1 MSNKTKTNFIS
12 ASVKKVLSLSLLVT
26 GGVVM
31 SSMALALLL
40 QDTASSNN
48 EKVQVWGIQSRVQY
62 LTGMTLSWANSD
74 RVKFEYKEDTNALN
88 FNGAMNLHALV
99 IGSTN
104 QGATG
109 STVIGGNNN
118 IVKWNWQNAAII
130 GGNKNTV
137 TNTTTSII
145 AGATGSNI
153 TNVQDSA
160 IFSAE
165 GTIIGS
171 DNTTDTMFIVWGKGH
186 VARGR
191 NTNFIA
197 GSENIQTDQNAQ
209 NNVLIGKN
217 IRSNQSNIFVW
228 SNGNTELAPQK
239 GSAFYVNSTS
249 GFGLNTNNPQAALDI
264 ANGGLAFNKV
274 YQLSEI
280 SDVNV
285 AGVHTV
291 VQKDGKQGVCG
302 YNGSTWVPLTLNAE
316 REGLCTASTQSTPPK
331 HATSTISGAVQFSG
345 QPVVTNGTTLLHQVW
360 SGGMNNNHGGWLN
373 HPWTYKHTGPLDNGD
388 YRCGIGFHMGNPTPD
403 GMKNTDCK
411 ACSPITNQRD
421 WRSNGKNDD
430 CDFSC
435 KAGFKKVGRTCTAC
449 EVGTYTTDGTVANSC
464 ASCTNKPANAHYTT
478 NGINANACQWACDAG
493 YYNVGWACKKAIW
506 QKTDTYTCNV
516 AGGVWK
522 DDKIVT
528 TYHCALEENRGVS
541 VPEHICNH
549 WWAKPATTTVVKWDV
564 NCNPPQW
571 ETNWSCPTPNCNIS
585 RIAGKCG
592 GATEAVTCIQHK
604 RDRAWNSYETRTQS
618 QQKACTR
625 VCETALCGGANGVA
639 TKYQPT
645 ALCAA
650 GTASAVGGNA
660 SVWSW
665 TCTQLDGAK
674 NCSAT
679 RIPLQ
684 AGVCG
689 SAHNI
694 MHMSLAAGSA
704 NLCGY
709 GSVIGFNEN
718 AALYSNRWSWKC
730 RGDNWAHNQ
739 EVNCIAHK
747 PVPQAGRC
755 AQAANTCTVG
765 TLKDPVPIP
774 NGRKWSC
781 QGLYGGTTDTNCS
794 LCDPGYHNMGWVCK
808 KAVWQWT
815 DAYTCNTASGKW
827 KDDNVVT
834 TYHCALEENRA
845 IAAPEHICNHWRAKP
860 ATTTVVKWEAS
871 CNTPQWETNW
881 NCPTPNCNISRI
893 AGKCG
898 GVTEGV
904 TCTQHKKDRAGTIH
918 ETRTQVQQKAC
929 TRACETAACGSA
941 NGVATKYQPTA
952 LCAAGTASAVGGNA
966 SVRSWTC
973 TQLDGAKNCSANRLP
988 LQAGS
993 CGSSHN
999 INHSALNASSANL
1012 CNYGAVINFNENTA
1026 IYANRWSWKCRGDNG
1041 AYNQD
1046 ANCIA
1051 HKPAPQAGQCAQ
1063 ALNTCTVGTVKD
1075 ATNIA
1080 NGKRWSCEGL
1090 HGWSTDTTCS
1100 LCDNGYVYN
1109 SATNRC
1115 DPKCGA
1121 GYTLHNGVCVKWKCE
1136 SAPVP
1141 RPPVPRPPQSS
1152 AGRCVGTYSEGWKC
1166 YFIDYGN
1173 TKTDA
1178 SEFALD
1184 VNDNCLYASTEDLC
1198 RGITRFR
1205 RNDESI
1211 EQRRWAA
1218 AGHYEL
1224 VQWVWESF
1232 DEHSD
1237 WNPICNYYGFYHGAP
1252 SWANCKGAVTRE
1264 HFCYW
1269 WPNTEKKSCSSL
1281 TQTECGKQSW
1291 CTRTSWAS
1299 SSPVP
1304 PRPSPGTGKKIWW
1317 VKSADSEMPRGFM
1330 SLFSVSAWLSREWPQ
1345 WPRWSQWSQWAYW
1358 SQWPRWPQW
1367 PSEASEETEG
1377 PLGHESPK
1385 AHESPEAPEE
1395 MPEWPKVH
1403 TTQRYQLPPV
1413 PHRPQPLPPWLNKIA
1428 KCIDDKWNVHPDA
1441 YCANAGAK
1449 PVCDAEWACALP
1461 TVTWSHGCI
1470 NATTKDH
1477 TSQCRTDLSLNNAI
1491 SCNDAIEVKKYCLP
1505 MRRRDCAND
1514 EYWFNG
1520 GSEWVIDD
1528 IMTGGFEKTLKW
1540 DPYIRK
1546 YKSSLP
1552 GEDAFWYEIVGA
1564 CSRGEPKASASC
1576 KSISWKY
1583 DKYCSNL
1590 TDQWSCD
1597 MVNVY
1602 QKREDSSW
1610 PITIWIFKHSG
1621 QCSVSTYDFD
1631 NWEEQYDPVCP
1642 WIHQKSFKY
1651 MDSCEWG
1658 VRKEVVCQSKS
1669 SNAIL
1674 NDSECNESEKPDY
1687 NMICWWRSSKST
1699 PPTPPTPPASSSED
1713 TSWLY
1718 RATSY
1723 SWSIHCIEW
1732 SSMYIGVCNQNDWIF
1747 MGDSISVSKWIL
1759 WDHLG
1764 IYSPRPDK
1772 KIWIKDGFAYWDKDK
1787 TQPVEVWVYKL
1798 TQYWI
1803 SGDEVPYRYFTVS
1816 GGYGPWYQLWR
1827 GRIVETLK

>member
-62 LTGMTLSWANSD
+62 LTGMTLSWANGD
-74 RVKFEYKEDTNALN
+74 RIKFEYKEDANALN

-118 IVKWNWQNAAII
+118 VVKWNWQNAAII
-130 GGNKNTV
+130 GGSN
-137 TNTTTSII
+137 NTTNDTTSSII

-197 GSENIQTDQNAQ
+197 GSENITTDQNAQ

-217 IRSNQSNIFVW
+217 IHSNQSNIFVW
-228 SNGNTELAPQK
+228 SNGNTELTPQK

-291 VQKDGKQGVCG
+291 VQKDRKQGVCG

-345 QPVVTNGTTLLHQVW
+345 QPVITNGTTLLHQVW
-360 SGGMNNNHGGWLN
+360 SGGMNNNHGGWLT
-373 HPWTYKHTGPLDNGD
+373 HPWTYKHAGPLDNGD

-435 KAGFKKVGRTCTAC
+435 KARFKKVGRTCTAC

-493 YYNVGWACKKAIW
+493 YHNVGWACKKAIW

-571 ETNWSCPTPNCNIS
+571 ETNWNCPTPNCNIS

-625 VCETALCGGANGVA
+625 TCETALCGGANGVA

-704 NLCGY
+704 SLCGY

-739 EVNCIAHK
+739 EVNCVAHK

-794 LCDPGYHNMGWVCK
+794 LCNPGYHNMGWVCK

-815 DAYTCNTASGKW
+815 DAYTCNTASGRW
-827 KDDNVVT
+827 KDDKVVT
-834 TYHCALEENRA
+834 TYHCGLEENRA

-871 CNTPQWETNW
+871 CNTPEWDTNW
-881 NCPTPNCNISRI
+881 DCPTPNCNISRI

-952 LCAAGTASAVGGNA
+952 LCAAGTASAVGGNP
-966 SVRSWTC
+966 SIWSWTC
-973 TQLDGAKNCSANRLP
+973 AQLDGAKNCSATKIP

-999 INHSALNASSANL
+999 INHNGLNAGSANL
-1012 CNYGAVINFNENTA
+1012 CNYGSVIGFNENSALYT
-1026 IYANRWSWKCRGDNG
+1026 NRWSWKCRGDNG
-1041 AYNQD
+1041 AHNQD

-1051 HKPAPQAGQCAQ
+1051 HKPAPQAGRCAQ

-1075 ATNIA
+1075 QRSIA
-1080 NGKRWSCEGL
+1080 NGKRWSCQGL
-1090 HGWSTDTTCS
+1090 HGGSTDTTCS
-1100 LCDNGYVYN
+1100 LCDNGYTYD
-1109 SATNRC
+1109 SILDSCRPRC
-1115 DPKCGA
+1115 SA
-1121 GYTLHNGVCVKWKCE
+1121 GYSFHNGVCVKWKCE
-1136 SAPVP
+1136 NI
-1141 RPPVPRPPQSS
+1141 PPVTTP
-1152 AGRCVGTYSEGWKC
+1152 GRCVGSAIGVCT
-1166 YFIDYGN
+1166 
-1173 TKTDA
+1173 
-1178 SEFALD
+1178 
-1184 VNDNCLYASTEDLC
+1184 
-1198 RGITRFR
+1198 
-1205 RNDESI
+1205 
-1211 EQRRWAA
+1211 
-1218 AGHYEL
+1218 
-1224 VQWVWESF
+1224 
-1232 DEHSD
+1232 DEHGHNSSQRANSLKCNNKATEAD
-1237 WNPICNYYGFYHGAP
+1237 CYRPVYIQRIGFRIVTPGWHGRTMPPAHGGTSLGEDHFASNPWVNNPSYSSYWERDSSIGDVDIINSYGTRIGFKCTSPTSIGGIPFCHIIRYTELAWGSWDPYWEWNFSVEPACFWQ
-1252 SWANCKGAVTRE
+1252 SWS
-1264 HFCYW
+1264 
-1269 WPNTEKKSCSSL
+1269 SCSSL
-1281 TQTECGKQSW
+1281 NQTECGKQSW
-1291 CTRTSWAS
+1291 CTRTSWSSSSSLPPRPRRPWRPLPPPSSSLPQS
-1299 SSPVP
+1299 SSPT
-1304 PRPSPGTGKKIWW
+1304 R
-1317 VKSADSEMPRGFM
+1317 A
-1330 SLFSVSAWLSREWPQ
+1330 
-1345 WPRWSQWSQWAYW
+1345 
-1358 SQWPRWPQW
+1358 
-1367 PSEASEETEG
+1367 
-1377 PLGHESPK
+1377 
-1385 AHESPEAPEE
+1385 
-1395 MPEWPKVH
+1395 
-1403 TTQRYQLPPV
+1403 
-1413 PHRPQPLPPWLNKIA
+1413 A
-1428 KCIDDKWNVHPDA
+1428 KCIDEEWNTRPESYCASSGAKPLCDERWECHERIKPGTHWCRNSKTQDHQSLCTTVTNQASCDDSYEVSIGYPWGDPTYPSRYPDA
-1441 YCANAGAK
+1441 YRNTVLGPNLVSKYFAENKIVPYAPLGYSMGYIWWTNGTSMFWYSKIGPCEWWEKEKVVVCKNTSGTILPDQNCISPK
-1449 PVCDAEWACALP
+1449 PQEDDVCDP
-1461 TVTWSHGCI
+1461 IVPPSSTVPPLNGQCKTYAWS
-1470 NATTKDH
+1470 H
-1477 TSQCRTDLSLNNAI
+1477 TSQPATSK
-1491 SCNDAIEVKKYCLP
+1491 VTGCLAGDYEDIP
-1505 MRRRDCAND
+1505 DDSAWKWRCKGK
-1514 EYWFNG
+1514 NG
-1520 GSEWVIDD
+1520 GLVAYCSA
-1528 IMTGGFEKTLKW
+1528 TKQSA
-1540 DPYIRK
+1540 
-1546 YKSSLP
+1546 SSGCTP
-1552 GEDAFWYEIVGA
+1552 WTTQKCWYDSGEDPCHFTQTCRPNRTRGA
-1564 CSRGEPKASASC
+1564 CRNPH
-1576 KSISWKY
+1576 SWNHDMTCNY
-1583 DKYCSNL
+1583 RWESVYCGPAAVVDA
-1590 TDQWSCD
+1590 TTRDTCECFDWKTFQW
-1597 MVNVY
+1597 
-1602 QKREDSSW
+1602 
-1610 PITIWIFKHSG
+1610 
-1621 QCSVSTYDFD
+1621 
-1631 NWEEQYDPVCP
+1631 
-1642 WIHQKSFKY
+1642 
-1651 MDSCEWG
+1651 
-1658 VRKEVVCQSKS
+1658 
-1669 SNAIL
+1669 AL
-1674 NDSECNESEKPDY
+1674 
-1687 NMICWWRSSKST
+1687 
-1699 PPTPPTPPASSSED
+1699 
-1713 TSWLY
+1713 
-1718 RATSY
+1718 
-1723 SWSIHCIEW
+1723 
-1732 SSMYIGVCNQNDWIF
+1732 
-1747 MGDSISVSKWIL
+1747 
-1759 WDHLG
+1759 
-1764 IYSPRPDK
+1764 
-1772 KIWIKDGFAYWDKDK
+1772 
-1787 TQPVEVWVYKL
+1787 
-1798 TQYWI
+1798 
-1803 SGDEVPYRYFTVS
+1803 
-1816 GGYGPWYQLWR
+1816 PWYPWNKDAGLELVRRFNLWE
-1827 GRIVETLK
+1827 GKSDPCE

>member
-12 ASVKKVLSLSLLVT
+12 ASVKKVLSLSLFVT

-48 EKVQVWGIQSRVQY
+48 ENVQVWGIQSRVQY

-74 RVKFEYKEDTNALN
+74 RIKFEYKEDTNALN

-104 QGATG
+104 EGATG

-118 IVKWNWQNAAII
+118 VVKWNWQNAAII

-137 TNTTTSII
+137 TDTTTSII

-197 GSENIQTDQNAQ
+197 GSENIKTDQNAQ

-228 SNGNTELAPQK
+228 SNGNTELTPQK

-345 QPVVTNGTTLLHQVW
+345 QPAITNGTTLLAQVW

-493 YYNVGWACKKAIW
+493 YHNVGWACKKAIW
-506 QKTDTYTCNV
+506 QKTDTYTCNA
-516 AGGVWK
+516 AGGIWK

-541 VPEHICNH
+541 VPEHICSH
-549 WWAKPATTTVVKWDV
+549 WGAKPATTTVVKWDV
-564 NCNPPQW
+564 NCNTPER
-571 ETNWSCPTPNCNIS
+571 ETIWNCPNPSCNTS

-592 GATEAVTCIQHK
+592 GVTEAVTCTQHK

-625 VCETALCGGANGVA
+625 TCETAACGAGNGIA

-665 TCTQLDGAK
+665 TCAQLDGTK

-679 RIPLQ
+679 KI
-684 AGVCG
+684 
-689 SAHNI
+689 
-694 MHMSLAAGSA
+694 
-704 NLCGY
+704 
-709 GSVIGFNEN
+709 
-718 AALYSNRWSWKC
+718 
-730 RGDNWAHNQ
+730 
-739 EVNCIAHK
+739 
-747 PVPQAGRC
+747 
-755 AQAANTCTVG
+755 
-765 TLKDPVPIP
+765 
-774 NGRKWSC
+774 
-781 QGLYGGTTDTNCS
+781 
-794 LCDPGYHNMGWVCK
+794 
-808 KAVWQWT
+808 
-815 DAYTCNTASGKW
+815 
-827 KDDNVVT
+827 
-834 TYHCALEENRA
+834 
-845 IAAPEHICNHWRAKP
+845 
-860 ATTTVVKWEAS
+860 
-871 CNTPQWETNW
+871 
-881 NCPTPNCNISRI
+881 
-893 AGKCG
+893 
-898 GVTEGV
+898 
-904 TCTQHKKDRAGTIH
+904 
-918 ETRTQVQQKAC
+918 
-929 TRACETAACGSA
+929 
-941 NGVATKYQPTA
+941 
-952 LCAAGTASAVGGNA
+952 
-966 SVRSWTC
+966 
-973 TQLDGAKNCSANRLP
+973 P

-999 INHSALNASSANL
+999 INHNTLNAGSANL
-1012 CNYGAVINFNENTA
+1012 CNYGTVISFNENTA
-1026 IYANRWSWKCRGDNG
+1026 VFPNRWSWKCRGDDG
-1041 AYNQD
+1041 AHNQD
-1046 ANCIA
+1046 VNCIA

-1121 GYTLHNGVCVKWKCE
+1121 GYTLHNGYCVKWKCE
-1136 SAPVP
+1136 TTP
-1141 RPPVPRPPQSS
+1141 
-1152 AGRCVGTYSEGWKC
+1152 AG
-1166 YFIDYGN
+1166 
-1173 TKTDA
+1173 TKTA
-1178 SEFALD
+1178 
-1184 VNDNCLYASTEDLC
+1184 
-1198 RGITRFR
+1198 
-1205 RNDESI
+1205 
-1211 EQRRWAA
+1211 
-1218 AGHYEL
+1218 
-1224 VQWVWESF
+1224 
-1232 DEHSD
+1232 
-1237 WNPICNYYGFYHGAP
+1237 
-1252 SWANCKGAVTRE
+1252 
-1264 HFCYW
+1264 
-1269 WPNTEKKSCSSL
+1269 
-1281 TQTECGKQSW
+1281 
-1291 CTRTSWAS
+1291 
-1299 SSPVP
+1299 
-1304 PRPSPGTGKKIWW
+1304 
-1317 VKSADSEMPRGFM
+1317 
-1330 SLFSVSAWLSREWPQ
+1330 
-1345 WPRWSQWSQWAYW
+1345 
-1358 SQWPRWPQW
+1358 
-1367 PSEASEETEG
+1367 
-1377 PLGHESPK
+1377 
-1385 AHESPEAPEE
+1385 
-1395 MPEWPKVH
+1395 
-1403 TTQRYQLPPV
+1403 
-1413 PHRPQPLPPWLNKIA
+1413 
-1428 KCIDDKWNVHPDA
+1428 CIDEQWHTRPDA
-1441 YCANAGAK
+1441 DCANAGAK
-1449 PVCDAEWACALP
+1449 PNCTEWKCEMRNQIIRHQCNGTYRENRGFWRWFWERKSCSRFTREIDCKDPSLRSSSCSWDPIMANKNTAICRDLWGNELPDSNCVSPKPSCATPVNGQCKTHAWTHESQPATSTANGCLAGDYLDDADTNTYWQWKCKGRDWGSEEICKSTRWADGVCWDYSYTCKVW
-1461 TVTWSHGCI
+1461 TVTRMNSSTTQTGRTNGKKEWSSGYDI
-1470 NATTKDH
+1470 W
-1477 TSQCRTDLSLNNAI
+1477 
-1491 SCNDAIEVKKYCLP
+1491 
-1505 MRRRDCAND
+1505 DC
-1514 EYWFNG
+1514 EGIWWG
-1520 GSEWVIDD
+1520 
-1528 IMTGGFEKTLKW
+1528 KT
-1540 DPYIRK
+1540 
-1546 YKSSLP
+1546 
-1552 GEDAFWYEIVGA
+1552 A
-1564 CSRGEPKASASC
+1564 
-1576 KSISWKY
+1576 
-1583 DKYCSNL
+1583 
-1590 TDQWSCD
+1590 
-1597 MVNVY
+1597 
-1602 QKREDSSW
+1602 
-1610 PITIWIFKHSG
+1610 
-1621 QCSVSTYDFD
+1621 
-1631 NWEEQYDPVCP
+1631 
-1642 WIHQKSFKY
+1642 
-1651 MDSCEWG
+1651 
-1658 VRKEVVCQSKS
+1658 
-1669 SNAIL
+1669 
-1674 NDSECNESEKPDY
+1674 ECNEPRQYCSESQ
-1687 NMICWWRSSKST
+1687 C
-1699 PPTPPTPPASSSED
+1699 
-1713 TSWLY
+1713 
-1718 RATSY
+1718 
-1723 SWSIHCIEW
+1723 
-1732 SSMYIGVCNQNDWIF
+1732 
-1747 MGDSISVSKWIL
+1747 
-1759 WDHLG
+1759 
-1764 IYSPRPDK
+1764 
-1772 KIWIKDGFAYWDKDK
+1772 
-1787 TQPVEVWVYKL
+1787 
-1798 TQYWI
+1798 
-1803 SGDEVPYRYFTVS
+1803 
-1816 GGYGPWYQLWR
+1816 
-1827 GRIVETLK
+1827 

>member
-1 MSNKTKTNFIS
+1 M
-12 ASVKKVLSLSLLVT
+12 
-26 GGVVM
+26 
-31 SSMALALLL
+31 
-40 QDTASSNN
+40 
-48 EKVQVWGIQSRVQY
+48 
-62 LTGMTLSWANSD
+62 
-74 RVKFEYKEDTNALN
+74 
-88 FNGAMNLHALV
+88 
-99 IGSTN
+99 
-104 QGATG
+104 
-109 STVIGGNNN
+109 
-118 IVKWNWQNAAII
+118 
-130 GGNKNTV
+130 
-137 TNTTTSII
+137 
-145 AGATGSNI
+145 
-153 TNVQDSA
+153 
-160 IFSAE
+160 
-165 GTIIGS
+165 
-171 DNTTDTMFIVWGKGH
+171 
-186 VARGR
+186 
-191 NTNFIA
+191 
-197 GSENIQTDQNAQ
+197 
-209 NNVLIGKN
+209 
-217 IRSNQSNIFVW
+217 
-228 SNGNTELAPQK
+228 
-239 GSAFYVNSTS
+239 
-249 GFGLNTNNPQAALDI
+249 
-264 ANGGLAFNKV
+264 
-274 YQLSEI
+274 
-280 SDVNV
+280 NV

-345 QPVVTNGTTLLHQVW
+345 QPVITNGTTLLHQVW
-360 SGGMNNNHGGWLN
+360 SGGMNNNHGGWLT

-493 YYNVGWACKKAIW
+493 YHNVGWACKKAVW

-516 AGGVWK
+516 AGGKWK

-549 WWAKPATTTVVKWDV
+549 WGAKPATTTVVKWDI

-571 ETNWSCPTPNCNIS
+571 ETNWNCPTPNCNIS

-834 TYHCALEENRA
+834 TYHCGLEENKA

-918 ETRTQVQQKAC
+918 ETRTQIQQKAC
-929 TRACETAACGSA
+929 TRGCETAACGSA
-941 NGVATKYQPTA
+941 NGIATKYQPTA
-952 LCAAGTASAVGGNA
+952 LCAAGTASAVGGNP
-966 SVRSWTC
+966 SIWSWTC
-973 TQLDGAKNCSANRLP
+973 AQLDGAKNCSATKIP

-999 INHSALNASSANL
+999 INHNALNAGSANL
-1012 CNYGAVINFNENTA
+1012 CNYGSVISFNENGALYT
-1026 IYANRWSWKCRGDNG
+1026 NRWSWKCRGDSG
-1041 AYNQD
+1041 AHNQD

-1051 HKPAPQAGQCAQ
+1051 HKPAPQAGRCAQ

-1075 ATNIA
+1075 QRSIA
-1080 NGKRWSCEGL
+1080 NGKRWSCQGL
-1090 HGWSTDTTCS
+1090 HGGSTDTTCS
-1100 LCDNGYVYN
+1100 LCDNGYIYDSV
-1109 SATNRC
+1109 SDSC
-1115 DPKCGA
+1115 KPKCGA
-1121 GYTLHNGVCVKWKCE
+1121 GYTLQDGICVKWDC
-1136 SAPVP
+1136 
-1141 RPPVPRPPQSS
+1141 RTTPPSTGP
-1152 AGRCVGTYSEGWKC
+1152 GRCENKSNYKYIEREGYRFIEAELGRVSGQVACDTIEKEGYDPEEAIMLRVPCPEIWYWSYYGIWWNEWHFTWGFDTWNGKMLVKGLSGIESDFLYNWVYGPVNSE
-1166 YFIDYGN
+1166 Y
-1173 TKTDA
+1173 
-1178 SEFALD
+1178 
-1184 VNDNCLYASTEDLC
+1184 DLVDQYLNSQYTWNAY
-1198 RGITRFR
+1198 RGIVL
-1205 RNDESI
+1205 NGDPI
-1211 EQRRWAA
+1211 D
-1218 AGHYEL
+1218 AGFCQNL
-1224 VQWVWESF
+1224 KWDLRKSGI
-1232 DEHSD
+1232 
-1237 WNPICNYYGFYHGAP
+1237 PIFSTVIGSRMCQ
-1252 SWANCKGAVTRE
+1252 ANTDCAGKNQTQCTNLSQICK
-1264 HFCYW
+1264 W
-1269 WPNTEKKSCSSL
+1269 
-1281 TQTECGKQSW
+1281 
-1291 CTRTSWAS
+1291 
-1299 SSPVP
+1299 
-1304 PRPSPGTGKKIWW
+1304 RPSVTIPGRIKTI
-1317 VKSADSEMPRGFM
+1317 
-1330 SLFSVSAWLSREWPQ
+1330 
-1345 WPRWSQWSQWAYW
+1345 
-1358 SQWPRWPQW
+1358 
-1367 PSEASEETEG
+1367 
-1377 PLGHESPK
+1377 
-1385 AHESPEAPEE
+1385 
-1395 MPEWPKVH
+1395 
-1403 TTQRYQLPPV
+1403 
-1413 PHRPQPLPPWLNKIA
+1413 
-1428 KCIDDKWNVHPDA
+1428 CIDEQWNTRPDA
-1441 YCANAGAK
+1441 YCANAEAK
-1449 PVCDAEWACALP
+1449 SCTPPKVNGLCKTYAWTHASQPATNTANGCVAGDYEDIPDDSNNRKWKCNGKNGGTEDICSVGKLTCNSDEEASTIEQVWNTNQCRILSTPKCMKKSITVNYTGNGCWDCPFGNYREGVYRWYRYYCKDLDAKVMCWRRPKGWHRGHFSSTPSKITDLE
-1461 TVTWSHGCI
+1461 WSH
-1470 NATTKDH
+1470 TQH
-1477 TSQCRTDLSLNNAI
+1477 
-1491 SCNDAIEVKKYCLP
+1491 Y
-1505 MRRRDCAND
+1505 
-1514 EYWFNG
+1514 
-1520 GSEWVIDD
+1520 
-1528 IMTGGFEKTLKW
+1528 
-1540 DPYIRK
+1540 
-1546 YKSSLP
+1546 
-1552 GEDAFWYEIVGA
+1552 
-1564 CSRGEPKASASC
+1564 
-1576 KSISWKY
+1576 
-1583 DKYCSNL
+1583 NL
-1590 TDQWSCD
+1590 
-1597 MVNVY
+1597 
-1602 QKREDSSW
+1602 E
-1610 PITIWIFKHSG
+1610 IFKQ
-1621 QCSVSTYDFD
+1621 QC
-1631 NWEEQYDPVCP
+1631 
-1642 WIHQKSFKY
+1642 
-1651 MDSCEWG
+1651 
-1658 VRKEVVCQSKS
+1658 
-1669 SNAIL
+1669 
-1674 NDSECNESEKPDY
+1674 
-1687 NMICWWRSSKST
+1687 
-1699 PPTPPTPPASSSED
+1699 
-1713 TSWLY
+1713 
-1718 RATSY
+1718 
-1723 SWSIHCIEW
+1723 
-1732 SSMYIGVCNQNDWIF
+1732 
-1747 MGDSISVSKWIL
+1747 
-1759 WDHLG
+1759 
-1764 IYSPRPDK
+1764 K
-1772 KIWIKDGFAYWDKDK
+1772 K
-1787 TQPVEVWVYKL
+1787 V
-1798 TQYWI
+1798 
-1803 SGDEVPYRYFTVS
+1803 
-1816 GGYGPWYQLWR
+1816 
-1827 GRIVETLK
+1827 

>member
-48 EKVQVWGIQSRVQY
+48 ENVQVWGIQSRVQY
-62 LTGMTLSWANSD
+62 LTGMTLSWSNSD
-74 RVKFEYKEDTNALN
+74 RIKFEYKEDTNALN

-197 GSENIQTDQNAQ
+197 GSENIKTDQNAQ

-228 SNGNTELAPQK
+228 SNGNTELTPQK

-345 QPVVTNGTTLLHQVW
+345 QPVITNGTTLLHQVW

-373 HPWTYKHTGPLDNGD
+373 YPWTYKHTGPLDNGD

-478 NGINANACQWACDAG
+478 NGISANACQWACDAG
-493 YYNVGWACKKAIW
+493 YHNVGWACKKAIW

-516 AGGVWK
+516 AGGKWK

-528 TYHCALEENRGVS
+528 TYHCALEENGGVS

-549 WWAKPATTTVVKWDV
+549 WGAKPATTTVVKWDV
-564 NCNPPQW
+564 NCNTPER
-571 ETNWSCPTPNCNIS
+571 ETTWNCPNPSCNTS

-592 GATEAVTCIQHK
+592 GATEAVTCTQHK

-650 GTASAVGGNA
+650 GTASAVGGNP

-684 AGVCG
+684 AG
-689 SAHNI
+689 
-694 MHMSLAAGSA
+694 
-704 NLCGY
+704 
-709 GSVIGFNEN
+709 
-718 AALYSNRWSWKC
+718 
-730 RGDNWAHNQ
+730 
-739 EVNCIAHK
+739 
-747 PVPQAGRC
+747 
-755 AQAANTCTVG
+755 
-765 TLKDPVPIP
+765 
-774 NGRKWSC
+774 
-781 QGLYGGTTDTNCS
+781 
-794 LCDPGYHNMGWVCK
+794 
-808 KAVWQWT
+808 
-815 DAYTCNTASGKW
+815 
-827 KDDNVVT
+827 
-834 TYHCALEENRA
+834 
-845 IAAPEHICNHWRAKP
+845 
-860 ATTTVVKWEAS
+860 
-871 CNTPQWETNW
+871 
-881 NCPTPNCNISRI
+881 
-893 AGKCG
+893 
-898 GVTEGV
+898 
-904 TCTQHKKDRAGTIH
+904 
-918 ETRTQVQQKAC
+918 
-929 TRACETAACGSA
+929 
-941 NGVATKYQPTA
+941 
-952 LCAAGTASAVGGNA
+952 
-966 SVRSWTC
+966 
-973 TQLDGAKNCSANRLP
+973 
-988 LQAGS
+988 S
-993 CGSSHN
+993 CGASHN
-999 INHSALNASSANL
+999 INHNALNAGSANL
-1012 CNYGAVINFNENTA
+1012 CNYGSVISFNENGALYT
-1026 IYANRWSWKCRGDNG
+1026 NRWSWKCRGDNG
-1041 AYNQD
+1041 AHNQD

-1075 ATNIA
+1075 QRNIA
-1080 NGKRWSCEGL
+1080 HGKRWSCEGL
-1090 HGWSTDTTCS
+1090 HGGSTDTTCS
-1100 LCDNGYVYN
+1100 LCDNGYIYDSV
-1109 SATNRC
+1109 SDSC
-1115 DPKCGA
+1115 KPKCGA
-1121 GYTLHNGVCVKWKCE
+1121 GYTLHNWICVKWKCE
-1136 SAPVP
+1136 TTPA
-1141 RPPVPRPPQSS
+1141 SS
-1152 AGRCVGTYSEGWKC
+1152 TPWRCEGSYSEGGKC
-1166 YFIDYGN
+1166 YFMDYGK
-1173 TKTDA
+1173 TKTEP
-1178 SEFALD
+1178 SEFTLD
-1184 VNDNCLYASTEDLC
+1184 VEDNCLYASTEDLC
-1198 RGITRFR
+1198 RSVIRFR

-1211 EQRRWAA
+1211 EQRRWSAG
-1218 AGHYEL
+1218 GHYRL
-1224 VQWVWESF
+1224 VKWFQTPF
-1232 DEHSD
+1232 DEHYGWD
-1237 WNPICNYYGFYHGAP
+1237 PICNYYGFYHDAP
-1252 SWANCKGAVTRE
+1252 VWANCKGTVIQE
-1264 HFCYW
+1264 PFCYW
-1269 WPNTEKKSCSSL
+1269 WPNTEQKSCSSL
-1281 TQTECGKQSW
+1281 NQTECGSKSW
-1291 CTRTSWAS
+1291 CYRRNW
-1299 SSPVP
+1299 
-1304 PRPSPGTGKKIWW
+1304 
-1317 VKSADSEMPRGFM
+1317 
-1330 SLFSVSAWLSREWPQ
+1330 
-1345 WPRWSQWSQWAYW
+1345 
-1358 SQWPRWPQW
+1358 
-1367 PSEASEETEG
+1367 
-1377 PLGHESPK
+1377 
-1385 AHESPEAPEE
+1385 
-1395 MPEWPKVH
+1395 
-1403 TTQRYQLPPV
+1403 TTTPAATKTV
-1413 PHRPQPLPPWLNKIA
+1413 
-1428 KCIDDKWNVHPDA
+1428 CIDEQWHTRPDA
-1441 YCANAGAK
+1441 DCANAGARPSCTQWKCENRIGEVWGECKRAKWWFFGGLHCEFKGSKNSCQSDSSCRWDPIIGNKNTAVCRGLWGNELPDSDCISPK
-1449 PVCDAEWACALP
+1449 PSCATPVNGQCKTHAWTHASQPATSTANGCLAGEYLDDADTNTYWQWKCKGRDWGSEEICKATRWVDWECWDNIFSCKIWSPIDHRREEVGAWDYCDRSRHRFGDIEH
-1461 TVTWSHGCI
+1461 TWTCQWVGGGYSPSCSFLEHP
-1470 NATTKDH
+1470 NH
-1477 TSQCRTDLSLNNAI
+1477 WPSQC
-1491 SCNDAIEVKKYCLP
+1491 
-1505 MRRRDCAND
+1505 
-1514 EYWFNG
+1514 
-1520 GSEWVIDD
+1520 
-1528 IMTGGFEKTLKW
+1528 
-1540 DPYIRK
+1540 
-1546 YKSSLP
+1546 
-1552 GEDAFWYEIVGA
+1552 
-1564 CSRGEPKASASC
+1564 
-1576 KSISWKY
+1576 
-1583 DKYCSNL
+1583 
-1590 TDQWSCD
+1590 
-1597 MVNVY
+1597 
-1602 QKREDSSW
+1602 
-1610 PITIWIFKHSG
+1610 
-1621 QCSVSTYDFD
+1621 
-1631 NWEEQYDPVCP
+1631 
-1642 WIHQKSFKY
+1642 
-1651 MDSCEWG
+1651 
-1658 VRKEVVCQSKS
+1658 
-1669 SNAIL
+1669 
-1674 NDSECNESEKPDY
+1674 
-1687 NMICWWRSSKST
+1687 
-1699 PPTPPTPPASSSED
+1699 
-1713 TSWLY
+1713 
-1718 RATSY
+1718 
-1723 SWSIHCIEW
+1723 
-1732 SSMYIGVCNQNDWIF
+1732 
-1747 MGDSISVSKWIL
+1747 
-1759 WDHLG
+1759 
-1764 IYSPRPDK
+1764 
-1772 KIWIKDGFAYWDKDK
+1772 
-1787 TQPVEVWVYKL
+1787 
-1798 TQYWI
+1798 
-1803 SGDEVPYRYFTVS
+1803 
-1816 GGYGPWYQLWR
+1816 
-1827 GRIVETLK
+1827 

>member
-48 EKVQVWGIQSRVQY
+48 ENVQVWGIQSRVQY
-62 LTGMTLSWANSD
+62 LTGMTLSWSNSD
-74 RVKFEYKEDTNALN
+74 RIKFEYKEDTNALN

-197 GSENIQTDQNAQ
+197 GSENIKTDQNAQ

-228 SNGNTELAPQK
+228 SNGNTELTPQK

-291 VQKDGKQGVCG
+291 VQKDGKQGICG

-345 QPVVTNGTTLLHQVW
+345 QPVITNGTTLLHQVW

-373 HPWTYKHTGPLDNGD
+373 HPWIYKHTGPLDNGD

-435 KAGFKKVGRTCTAC
+435 KGGFKKVGRTCTTC

-493 YYNVGWACKKAIW
+493 YHNVGWACKKAIW

-549 WWAKPATTTVVKWDV
+549 WGAKPATTTVVKWDE

-571 ETNWSCPTPNCNIS
+571 ETTWDCPNPNCNTS

-592 GATEAVTCIQHK
+592 GVTESVTCTQYK
-604 RDRAWNSYETRTQS
+604 KDRAGNIHERRTQS

-625 VCETALCGGANGVA
+625 ACETAACGAGNGIA

-765 TLKDPVPIP
+765 TLKDPVPMP

-827 KDDNVVT
+827 KDDKVVT
-834 TYHCALEENRA
+834 TYHCGLEENSA

-860 ATTTVVKWEAS
+860 TTTTVVKWEAS

-881 NCPTPNCNISRI
+881 NCPNPNCNISRI

-898 GVTEGV
+898 GATEGV

-918 ETRTQVQQKAC
+918 ETRAQVQQKAC

-952 LCAAGTASAVGGNA
+952 LCAAGTASAVGGNP
-966 SVRSWTC
+966 SIWSWTC
-973 TQLDGAKNCSANRLP
+973 AQLDGAKNCSATKIP

-999 INHSALNASSANL
+999 INHNALNAGSANL
-1012 CNYGAVINFNENTA
+1012 CNYGSVISFNENGALYT
-1026 IYANRWSWKCRGDNG
+1026 NRWSWKCRGDNG
-1041 AYNQD
+1041 AHNQD

-1051 HKPAPQAGQCAQ
+1051 HKPAPQAGRCAQ
-1063 ALNTCTVGTVKD
+1063 TLNTCMVGTVKD
-1075 ATNIA
+1075 QRNVA
-1080 NGKRWSCEGL
+1080 NGKRWSCQGL
-1090 HGWSTDTTCS
+1090 HGGSTDTTCS
-1100 LCDNGYVYN
+1100 LCDNGYIYDSV
-1109 SATNRC
+1109 SDSC
-1115 DPKCGA
+1115 KPKCGA
-1121 GYTLHNGVCVKWKCE
+1121 GFTSHNGICVKWKCE
-1136 SAPVP
+1136 TTPA
-1141 RPPVPRPPQSS
+1141 SS
-1152 AGRCVGTYSEGWKC
+1152 TPGRCEGNYRTPSYCTSNLEAYGGSTSCYGASEGYCNRMCRDKNWVTWVC
-1166 YFIDYGN
+1166 PRRSVGPREVMPSY
-1173 TKTDA
+1173 DA
-1178 SEFALD
+1178 SS
-1184 VNDNCLYASTEDLC
+1184 VKMLC
-1198 RGITRFR
+1198 SWVIG
-1205 RNDESI
+1205 
-1211 EQRRWAA
+1211 EQR
-1218 AGHYEL
+1218 
-1224 VQWVWESF
+1224 
-1232 DEHSD
+1232 
-1237 WNPICNYYGFYHGAP
+1237 
-1252 SWANCKGAVTRE
+1252 
-1264 HFCYW
+1264 
-1269 WPNTEKKSCSSL
+1269 SCSSL
-1281 TQTECGKQSW
+1281 NQTQCGSESW
-1291 CTRTSWAS
+1291 CHRTPWTTTPATIKTVCEEEWKWVVSDWRCGSLQKMSCTGEWKCEMISSKWVCQDANLPIWRTSGSPDSCNNNKSEVSCNRDPDCTWWDLPWEKNVPVCKDSAGNDLPASACTGTKTCLNPVNGQCKTYAWSHTSQPATATANGCLAGDYEDIPDDANNWKWKCKGENGGTEDICSVGKLTCNSDEEASTIEQVWNTNQCRILSTPKCVKKSITVNFTGRGCSACPFGNYREAFYRTLNYYCKDFNKKVKCWRKSRGPKNNRWS
-1299 SSPVP
+1299 SSPSKMVDLEW
-1304 PRPSPGTGKKIWW
+1304 SYTQQYDIETFKNQCKKI
-1317 VKSADSEMPRGFM
+1317 
-1330 SLFSVSAWLSREWPQ
+1330 
-1345 WPRWSQWSQWAYW
+1345 
-1358 SQWPRWPQW
+1358 
-1367 PSEASEETEG
+1367 
-1377 PLGHESPK
+1377 
-1385 AHESPEAPEE
+1385 
-1395 MPEWPKVH
+1395 
-1403 TTQRYQLPPV
+1403 
-1413 PHRPQPLPPWLNKIA
+1413 
-1428 KCIDDKWNVHPDA
+1428 
-1441 YCANAGAK
+1441 
-1449 PVCDAEWACALP
+1449 
-1461 TVTWSHGCI
+1461 
-1470 NATTKDH
+1470 
-1477 TSQCRTDLSLNNAI
+1477 
-1491 SCNDAIEVKKYCLP
+1491 
-1505 MRRRDCAND
+1505 
-1514 EYWFNG
+1514 
-1520 GSEWVIDD
+1520 
-1528 IMTGGFEKTLKW
+1528 
-1540 DPYIRK
+1540 
-1546 YKSSLP
+1546 
-1552 GEDAFWYEIVGA
+1552 
-1564 CSRGEPKASASC
+1564 
-1576 KSISWKY
+1576 
-1583 DKYCSNL
+1583 
-1590 TDQWSCD
+1590 
-1597 MVNVY
+1597 
-1602 QKREDSSW
+1602 
-1610 PITIWIFKHSG
+1610 
-1621 QCSVSTYDFD
+1621 
-1631 NWEEQYDPVCP
+1631 
-1642 WIHQKSFKY
+1642 
-1651 MDSCEWG
+1651 
-1658 VRKEVVCQSKS
+1658 
-1669 SNAIL
+1669 
-1674 NDSECNESEKPDY
+1674 
-1687 NMICWWRSSKST
+1687 
-1699 PPTPPTPPASSSED
+1699 
-1713 TSWLY
+1713 
-1718 RATSY
+1718 
-1723 SWSIHCIEW
+1723 
-1732 SSMYIGVCNQNDWIF
+1732 
-1747 MGDSISVSKWIL
+1747 
-1759 WDHLG
+1759 
-1764 IYSPRPDK
+1764 
-1772 KIWIKDGFAYWDKDK
+1772 
-1787 TQPVEVWVYKL
+1787 
-1798 TQYWI
+1798 
-1803 SGDEVPYRYFTVS
+1803 
-1816 GGYGPWYQLWR
+1816 
-1827 GRIVETLK
+1827 

>member
-74 RVKFEYKEDTNALN
+74 RIKFEYKEDTNALN

-137 TNTTTSII
+137 TDTTTSII
-145 AGATGSNI
+145 AGATGSSI

-186 VARGR
+186 VARGT

-197 GSENIQTDQNAQ
+197 GSEKIITDQNAQ

-228 SNGNTELAPQK
+228 SNGDTELTPQK
-239 GSAFYVNSTS
+239 GSAFYVNSTA

-264 ANGGLAFNKV
+264 ASGGLAFNKV

-280 SDVNV
+280 SDVNI

-360 SGGMNNNHGGWLN
+360 SGGMNNNRGGWLT

-449 EVGTYTTDGTVANSC
+449 EVGTYTTDGTLANSC

-478 NGINANACQWACDAG
+478 NGINATACQWACDAG
-493 YYNVGWACKKAIW
+493 YHNVGWACKKAIW

-516 AGGVWK
+516 AGGKWK

-549 WWAKPATTTVVKWDV
+549 WGAKPATTTVVKWDV
-564 NCNPPQW
+564 NCNTPER
-571 ETNWSCPTPNCNIS
+571 ETTWNCPNPSCNTS

-592 GATEAVTCIQHK
+592 GVTEAVTCTQHK

-625 VCETALCGGANGVA
+625 ACETAACGAANGVA

-660 SVWSW
+660 SIWSW
-665 TCTQLDGAK
+665 TCAQLDGTK

-679 RIPLQ
+679 KI
-684 AGVCG
+684 
-689 SAHNI
+689 
-694 MHMSLAAGSA
+694 
-704 NLCGY
+704 
-709 GSVIGFNEN
+709 
-718 AALYSNRWSWKC
+718 
-730 RGDNWAHNQ
+730 
-739 EVNCIAHK
+739 
-747 PVPQAGRC
+747 
-755 AQAANTCTVG
+755 
-765 TLKDPVPIP
+765 
-774 NGRKWSC
+774 
-781 QGLYGGTTDTNCS
+781 
-794 LCDPGYHNMGWVCK
+794 
-808 KAVWQWT
+808 
-815 DAYTCNTASGKW
+815 
-827 KDDNVVT
+827 
-834 TYHCALEENRA
+834 
-845 IAAPEHICNHWRAKP
+845 
-860 ATTTVVKWEAS
+860 
-871 CNTPQWETNW
+871 
-881 NCPTPNCNISRI
+881 
-893 AGKCG
+893 
-898 GVTEGV
+898 
-904 TCTQHKKDRAGTIH
+904 
-918 ETRTQVQQKAC
+918 
-929 TRACETAACGSA
+929 
-941 NGVATKYQPTA
+941 
-952 LCAAGTASAVGGNA
+952 
-966 SVRSWTC
+966 
-973 TQLDGAKNCSANRLP
+973 P

-993 CGSSHN
+993 CGSNHN
-999 INHSALNASSANL
+999 INHNTLNAGSVNL
-1012 CNYGAVINFNENTA
+1012 CNYGTVINFNENTA
-1026 IYANRWSWKCRGDNG
+1026 VFPNRWSWKCRGDNG
-1041 AYNQD
+1041 AHNQD
-1046 ANCIA
+1046 VNCIA

-1109 SATNRC
+1109 SVTNRC

-1136 SAPVP
+1136 SASAWSSRNKCTGTYSQTITEYEGVDASGYMQCMGARDEELDPSCCEGSADTEKCWGGLWTWMVKDP
-1141 RPPVPRPPQSS
+1141 TNPSWRIYCGEHAECPYTCIKEPEKHPWMCERKTRQISQSCSSLNQTECSSKIWCTRASWTTPPVPS
-1152 AGRCVGTYSEGWKC
+1152 ASAKCVGSYTTPAKCEPTAEHGRYEYSDDTSFACENFNGFSDECNNTLWVRIQLDGYWVPKEVAARFSDYWWFRSIVFPSGVWMWDPSRWPIFAKC
-1166 YFIDYGN
+1166 SDELAPLWNACPYFERVKWSNFYNEVWNI
-1173 TKTDA
+1173 
-1178 SEFALD
+1178 LD
-1184 VNDNCLYASTEDLC
+1184 VKSICVFKNST
-1198 RGITRFR
+1198 
-1205 RNDESI
+1205 S
-1211 EQRRWAA
+1211 Q
-1218 AGHYEL
+1218 
-1224 VQWVWESF
+1224 S
-1232 DEHSD
+1232 
-1237 WNPICNYYGFYHGAP
+1237 CN
-1252 SWANCKGAVTRE
+1252 W
-1264 HFCYW
+1264 
-1269 WPNTEKKSCSSL
+1269 L

-1291 CTRTSWAS
+1291 CTRTS
-1299 SSPVP
+1299 VP
-1304 PRPSPGTGKKIWW
+1304 PRPWRPW
-1317 VKSADSEMPRGFM
+1317 R
-1330 SLFSVSAWLSREWPQ
+1330 
-1345 WPRWSQWSQWAYW
+1345 
-1358 SQWPRWPQW
+1358 
-1367 PSEASEETEG
+1367 
-1377 PLGHESPK
+1377 PK
-1385 AHESPEAPEE
+1385 
-1395 MPEWPKVH
+1395 
-1403 TTQRYQLPPV
+1403 LPP
-1413 PHRPQPLPPWLNKIA
+1413 PPSIPWSPFKVV
-1428 KCIDDKWNVHPDA
+1428 KCIDEQWNERPDA
-1441 YCANAGAK
+1441 YCANAGPK
-1449 PVCDAEWACALP
+1449 PVCDAQWACAVP
-1461 TVTWSHGCI
+1461 TQSGTQWCI

-1477 TSQCRTDLSLNNAI
+1477 LSLCRTDLSLNNTI

-1583 DKYCSNL
+1583 DKYCWNL
-1590 TDQWSCD
+1590 TNQWSCD

-1651 MDSCEWG
+1651 MDSCEWS

-1699 PPTPPTPPASSSED
+1699 SPTPPTPPASSSED

>member
-74 RVKFEYKEDTNALN
+74 RIKFEYKEDTNALN

-104 QGATG
+104 EGATG

-118 IVKWNWQNAAII
+118 VVKWNWQNAAII

-197 GSENIQTDQNAQ
+197 GSENIKTDQNAQ

-228 SNGNTELAPQK
+228 SNGNTELTPQK

-345 QPVVTNGTTLLHQVW
+345 QPVITNGTTLLHQVW
-360 SGGMNNNHGGWLN
+360 SGGMNNNHGGWLT
-373 HPWTYKHTGPLDNGD
+373 HPWIYKHTGPLDNGD

-430 CDFSC
+430 CEFSC
-435 KAGFKKVGRTCTAC
+435 KAGFKKVGRTCTTC
-449 EVGTYTTDGTVANSC
+449 EVGTYTTDGTLANSC

-493 YYNVGWACKKAIW
+493 YHNVGWACKKAIW

-516 AGGVWK
+516 AGGKWK

-549 WWAKPATTTVVKWDV
+549 WGAKPATTTVVKWDV
-564 NCNPPQW
+564 NCNTPEW
-571 ETNWSCPTPNCNIS
+571 ETTWNCPNPSCNTS

-592 GATEAVTCIQHK
+592 GVTEAVTCTQHK

-625 VCETALCGGANGVA
+625 ACETAACGAANGVA

-660 SVWSW
+660 SIWSW
-665 TCTQLDGAK
+665 TCAQLDGTK

-679 RIPLQ
+679 KI
-684 AGVCG
+684 
-689 SAHNI
+689 
-694 MHMSLAAGSA
+694 
-704 NLCGY
+704 
-709 GSVIGFNEN
+709 
-718 AALYSNRWSWKC
+718 
-730 RGDNWAHNQ
+730 
-739 EVNCIAHK
+739 
-747 PVPQAGRC
+747 
-755 AQAANTCTVG
+755 
-765 TLKDPVPIP
+765 
-774 NGRKWSC
+774 
-781 QGLYGGTTDTNCS
+781 
-794 LCDPGYHNMGWVCK
+794 
-808 KAVWQWT
+808 
-815 DAYTCNTASGKW
+815 
-827 KDDNVVT
+827 
-834 TYHCALEENRA
+834 
-845 IAAPEHICNHWRAKP
+845 
-860 ATTTVVKWEAS
+860 
-871 CNTPQWETNW
+871 
-881 NCPTPNCNISRI
+881 
-893 AGKCG
+893 
-898 GVTEGV
+898 
-904 TCTQHKKDRAGTIH
+904 
-918 ETRTQVQQKAC
+918 
-929 TRACETAACGSA
+929 
-941 NGVATKYQPTA
+941 
-952 LCAAGTASAVGGNA
+952 
-966 SVRSWTC
+966 
-973 TQLDGAKNCSANRLP
+973 P

-999 INHSALNASSANL
+999 INHNTLNAGSANL
-1012 CNYGAVINFNENTA
+1012 CTYGAVISFNENTA
-1026 IYANRWSWKCRGDNG
+1026 VFASRWSWKCRGDNG
-1041 AYNQD
+1041 AHNQD
-1046 ANCIA
+1046 VNCIA

-1080 NGKRWSCEGL
+1080 NGKRWSCQGL

-1121 GYTLHNGVCVKWKCE
+1121 GYTLHNGACVKWKCE
-1136 SAPVP
+1136 SASASTT
-1141 RPPVPRPPQSS
+1141 PPK
-1152 AGRCVGTYSEGWKC
+1152 CTGTYQEASYEWEIDKRWYVACVSIVHNIDGSYRFVEDDEDCCSDDIVEMEG
-1166 YFIDYGN
+1166 N
-1173 TKTDA
+1173 P
-1178 SEFALD
+1178 
-1184 VNDNCLYASTEDLC
+1184 
-1198 RGITRFR
+1198 R
-1205 RNDESI
+1205 RECGPGP
-1211 EQRRWAA
+1211 RWAMKDDTSDDGWSSNCTQEEGNSNPRA
-1218 AGHYEL
+1218 LECKHQCTQDPEL
-1224 VQWVWESF
+1224 HPGKCTKLGTVTVQ
-1232 DEHSD
+1232 
-1237 WNPICNYYGFYHGAP
+1237 
-1252 SWANCKGAVTRE
+1252 
-1264 HFCYW
+1264 
-1269 WPNTEKKSCSSL
+1269 CSSL
-1281 TQTECGKQSW
+1281 NQTECGSKSW
-1291 CTRTSWAS
+1291 CTRSSWAT
-1299 SSPVP
+1299 P
-1304 PRPSPGTGKKIWW
+1304 PRP
-1317 VKSADSEMPRGFM
+1317 PRP
-1330 SLFSVSAWLSREWPQ
+1330 WR
-1345 WPRWSQWSQWAYW
+1345 
-1358 SQWPRWPQW
+1358 
-1367 PSEASEETEG
+1367 
-1377 PLGHESPK
+1377 PK
-1385 AHESPEAPEE
+1385 
-1395 MPEWPKVH
+1395 
-1403 TTQRYQLPPV
+1403 LPPSAPSIPWSPSKV
-1413 PHRPQPLPPWLNKIA
+1413 VKCMDEQWNERP
-1428 KCIDDKWNVHPDA
+1428 DS
-1441 YCANAGAK
+1441 YCTSAGAK
-1449 PVCDAEWACALP
+1449 PVCDAKWSCAVP
-1461 TVTWSHGCI
+1461 TVPWTQGCT
-1470 NATTKDH
+1470 NPTTKDSSSLCVLTNNVVECNNTLEVIKH
-1477 TSQCRTDLSLNNAI
+1477 CLS
-1491 SCNDAIEVKKYCLP
+1491 S
-1505 MRRRDCAND
+1505 RRNCASD
-1514 EYWFNG
+1514 EYRFEG
-1520 GSEWVIDD
+1520 GSEMSIKATVSDEVAESLTWN
-1528 IMTGGFEKTLKW
+1528 
-1540 DPYIRK
+1540 
-1546 YKSSLP
+1546 SSLNLYVSDLP
-1552 GEDAFWYEIVGA
+1552 DQEPFWYELLGA
-1564 CSRGEPKASASC
+1564 CVRGKPQVAISASC
-1576 KSISWKY
+1576 KSTSWKNDQYCGMISDKEMCNSNNVHEYMGRKSETSFFSSSYIDNTILTWTFNTRGNCGIRNTDWTWWTRY
-1583 DKYCSNL
+1583 DAGCTSNRVSFRYI
-1590 TDQWSCD
+1590 DRCEWQGPRKDIIC
-1597 MVNVY
+1597 
-1602 QKREDSSW
+1602 Q
-1610 PITIWIFKHSG
+1610 
-1621 QCSVSTYDFD
+1621 SVSKNSRVDD
-1631 NWEEQYDPVCP
+1631 SDCDP
-1642 WIHQKSFKY
+1642 
-1651 MDSCEWG
+1651 
-1658 VRKEVVCQSKS
+1658 R
-1669 SNAIL
+1669 
-1674 NDSECNESEKPDY
+1674 EKPSY
-1687 NMICWWRSSKST
+1687 SMACWWGRSSSTPST
-1699 PPTPPTPPASSSED
+1699 PPTLPTPPSED
-1713 TSWLY
+1713 TTWLY

-1723 SWSIHCIEW
+1723 SRRPECIWAQGERNKIG
-1732 SSMYIGVCNQNDWIF
+1732 SSPDILNGRCDDNNGYFMAGTTQPLDWIA
-1747 MGDSISVSKWIL
+1747 VPKWSF
-1759 WDHLG
+1759 WDPLFVEQMA
-1764 IYSPRPDK
+1764 IPQK
-1772 KIWIKDGFAYWDKDK
+1772 KIWIKDGYAYWDKDK
-1787 TQPVEVWVYKL
+1787 TQPVEVWVFKL
-1798 TQYWI
+1798 TQYT
-1803 SGDEVPYRYFTVS
+1803 SSSDPVPYRRFIVAS
-1816 GGYGPWYQLWR
+1816 QGYWPGYQLWR
-1827 GRIVETLK
+1827 GKISYTLQ

>member
-74 RVKFEYKEDTNALN
+74 RIKFEYKEDTNALN

-104 QGATG
+104 EGATG

-118 IVKWNWQNAAII
+118 VVKWNWQNAAII

-145 AGATGSNI
+145 AGATGSHI

-209 NNVLIGKN
+209 NNVLIGKK

-228 SNGNTELAPQK
+228 SNGNTELTPQK

-280 SDVNV
+280 SDVNI

-345 QPVVTNGTTLLHQVW
+345 QPAITNGTTLLAQVW
-360 SGGMNNNHGGWLN
+360 SGGMNNNHGGWIN
-373 HPWTYKHTGPLDNGD
+373 HPWIYKHTGPLDNGD
-388 YRCGIGFHMGNPTPD
+388 YRCGIWFHMGNPTPD

-541 VPEHICNH
+541 VPEHICSH
-549 WWAKPATTTVVKWDV
+549 WWVKPNSTEVKKWDE

-571 ETNWSCPTPNCNIS
+571 ETTWDCPNPSCNTS

-592 GATEAVTCIQHK
+592 GVTESVTCTQYK
-604 RDRAWNSYETRTQS
+604 KDRAGNIHERRTQS

-625 VCETALCGGANGVA
+625 ACETASCGAGNGIA

-665 TCTQLDGAK
+665 TCAQLDGTK

-679 RIPLQ
+679 KI
-684 AGVCG
+684 
-689 SAHNI
+689 
-694 MHMSLAAGSA
+694 
-704 NLCGY
+704 
-709 GSVIGFNEN
+709 
-718 AALYSNRWSWKC
+718 
-730 RGDNWAHNQ
+730 
-739 EVNCIAHK
+739 
-747 PVPQAGRC
+747 
-755 AQAANTCTVG
+755 
-765 TLKDPVPIP
+765 
-774 NGRKWSC
+774 
-781 QGLYGGTTDTNCS
+781 
-794 LCDPGYHNMGWVCK
+794 
-808 KAVWQWT
+808 
-815 DAYTCNTASGKW
+815 
-827 KDDNVVT
+827 
-834 TYHCALEENRA
+834 
-845 IAAPEHICNHWRAKP
+845 
-860 ATTTVVKWEAS
+860 
-871 CNTPQWETNW
+871 
-881 NCPTPNCNISRI
+881 
-893 AGKCG
+893 
-898 GVTEGV
+898 
-904 TCTQHKKDRAGTIH
+904 
-918 ETRTQVQQKAC
+918 
-929 TRACETAACGSA
+929 
-941 NGVATKYQPTA
+941 
-952 LCAAGTASAVGGNA
+952 
-966 SVRSWTC
+966 
-973 TQLDGAKNCSANRLP
+973 P

-999 INHSALNASSANL
+999 INHNTLNAGSANL
-1012 CNYGAVINFNENTA
+1012 CGYGAVISFNENTA
-1026 IYANRWSWKCRGDNG
+1026 VFPNRWSWKCRGDNG
-1041 AYNQD
+1041 AHNQD
-1046 ANCIA
+1046 VNCIA

-1121 GYTLHNGVCVKWKCE
+1121 GYTLHNGYCVKWKCE
-1136 SAPVP
+1136 TTPASTT
-1141 RPPVPRPPQSS
+1141 PPK
-1152 AGRCVGTYSEGWKC
+1152 CTGTYQKVDYEYEWKIDRG
-1166 YFIDYGN
+1166 FIACVSRVDYGDGSHN
-1173 TKTDA
+1173 LVEDDA
-1178 SEFALD
+1178 DCCRDD
-1184 VNDNCLYASTEDLC
+1184 VVETE
-1198 RGITRFR
+1198 GSPR
-1205 RNDESI
+1205 RECGRNP
-1211 EQRRWAA
+1211 RW
-1218 AGHYEL
+1218 GMKDPT
-1224 VQWVWESF
+1224 S
-1232 DEHSD
+1232 SD
-1237 WNPICNYYGFYHGAP
+1237 WWSTDCEGTEPMNISCRYNCTHNPETYPGECER
-1252 SWANCKGAVTRE
+1252 KTRQI
-1264 HFCYW
+1264 
-1269 WPNTEKKSCSSL
+1269 PQSCSSL
-1281 TQTECGKQSW
+1281 NQTECGKQSW
-1291 CTRTSWAS
+1291 CTRASWGS

-1304 PRPSPGTGKKIWW
+1304 PRP
-1317 VKSADSEMPRGFM
+1317 PRP
-1330 SLFSVSAWLSREWPQ
+1330 WR
-1345 WPRWSQWSQWAYW
+1345 
-1358 SQWPRWPQW
+1358 
-1367 PSEASEETEG
+1367 
-1377 PLGHESPK
+1377 PK
-1385 AHESPEAPEE
+1385 
-1395 MPEWPKVH
+1395 
-1403 TTQRYQLPPV
+1403 LPPSA
-1413 PHRPQPLPPWLNKIA
+1413 PSIPWSPSKVV
-1428 KCIDDKWNVHPDA
+1428 KCMDEQWNERPDA

-1449 PVCDAEWACALP
+1449 PLCDAEWACAVP
-1461 TVTWSHGCI
+1461 TVQWSQGCI

-1477 TSQCRTDLSLNNAI
+1477 TSQCRTDLSLNNAL
-1491 SCNDAIEVKKYCLP
+1491 SCNNAIEVKKHCLP
-1505 MRRRDCAND
+1505 MRRRDCASD

-1520 GSEWVIDD
+1520 GSEWEISTM
-1528 IMTGGFEKTLKW
+1528 ITWGFEKTLQW
-1540 DPYIRK
+1540 DPQRNL

-1552 GEDAFWYEIVGA
+1552 GQEAFGYEIVGA

-1576 KSISWKY
+1576 ISASWKY
-1583 DKYCSNL
+1583 DQYCGQQPSI
-1590 TDQWSCD
+1590 WACG

-1602 QKREDSSW
+1602 QKRERFGSE
-1610 PITIWIFKHSG
+1610 ITVWVFKKWG
-1621 QCSVSTYDFD
+1621 QCWVATYSFD

-1651 MDSCEWG
+1651 VDSCIWW
-1658 VRKEVVCQSKS
+1658 VKKDVVCQSAS
-1669 SNAIL
+1669 SNGIVDDL
-1674 NDSECNESEKPDY
+1674 NCRSIPKPSYSMVCWEKETP
-1687 NMICWWRSSKST
+1687 WTPTPST
-1699 PPTPPTPPASSSED
+1699 PPMPSVPSATALYMHHYDPYKFLDENLLTPCRHSWNCRTSCSVVWSFAQAYDSKYWWAARKPLVSEFFCAHGPYWGSTAYTTKPIYIKGDWRPDRYRWTSLENYTFWLDADYTIPAPNGVYDTNLTAAHASSANESFFEEKVHLMY
-1713 TSWLY
+1713 LY
-1718 RATSY
+1718 N
-1723 SWSIHCIEW
+1723 
-1732 SSMYIGVCNQNDWIF
+1732 G
-1747 MGDSISVSKWIL
+1747 KIL
-1759 WDHLG
+1759 TPFNW
-1764 IYSPRPDK
+1764 
-1772 KIWIKDGFAYWDKDK
+1772 GF
-1787 TQPVEVWVYKL
+1787 EVIQEK
-1798 TQYWI
+1798 
-1803 SGDEVPYRYFTVS
+1803 
-1816 GGYGPWYQLWR
+1816 
-1827 GRIVETLK
+1827 

>member
-48 EKVQVWGIQSRVQY
+48 ENVQVWGIQSRVQY

-74 RVKFEYKEDTNALN
+74 RIKFEYKEDTNALN

-197 GSENIQTDQNAQ
+197 GSENIKTDQNAQ

-228 SNGNTELAPQK
+228 SNGNTELTPQK

-345 QPVVTNGTTLLHQVW
+345 QPVITNGTTLLHQVW
-360 SGGMNNNHGGWLN
+360 SGGMNNNHGGWLT
-373 HPWTYKHTGPLDNGD
+373 HPWIYKHTGPLDNGA

-430 CDFSC
+430 CEFSC
-435 KAGFKKVGRTCTAC
+435 KAGFKKVGRTCTTC
-449 EVGTYTTDGTVANSC
+449 EVGTYTTDGTLANSC

-493 YYNVGWACKKAIW
+493 YHNVGWACKKAIW

-516 AGGVWK
+516 AGGIWK

-541 VPEHICNH
+541 VPEHICSH
-549 WWAKPATTTVVKWDV
+549 WWVKPNSTEVKKWDE

-571 ETNWSCPTPNCNIS
+571 ETTWDCPNPSCNTS

-592 GATEAVTCIQHK
+592 GVTESVTCTQYK
-604 RDRAWNSYETRTQS
+604 KDRAGNIHERRTQS

-625 VCETALCGGANGVA
+625 ACETAACGAANGVA

-765 TLKDPVPIP
+765 TIKDPVPIP

-952 LCAAGTASAVGGNA
+952 LCAAGTASAVGGNP
-966 SVRSWTC
+966 SIWSWTC
-973 TQLDGAKNCSANRLP
+973 AQLDGAKSCSATKIP

-999 INHSALNASSANL
+999 INHNALNAGSANL
-1012 CNYGAVINFNENTA
+1012 CNYGSVISFNENGALYT
-1026 IYANRWSWKCRGDNG
+1026 NRWSWKCRGDNG
-1041 AYNQD
+1041 AHNQD

-1075 ATNIA
+1075 QRNITH
-1080 NGKRWSCEGL
+1080 GKRWSCEGL
-1090 HGWSTDTTCS
+1090 HGGSTDTTCS
-1100 LCDNGYVYN
+1100 LCDNWYIYDSV
-1109 SATNRC
+1109 SDSC
-1115 DPKCGA
+1115 KPKCGA
-1121 GYTLHNGVCVKWKCE
+1121 GFTSHNGICVKWDC
-1136 SAPVP
+1136 
-1141 RPPVPRPPQSS
+1141 RTTPPSTGP
-1152 AGRCVGTYSEGWKC
+1152 GRCENKSNYKYIEREGYRFIEAELGRVSGQVACDTIEKEGYDPEEAIMLRVPCPEIWYWSYYDMWWNEWHFTWWFDTWNGKMLVKGLSGIESDFLYNWVYGPVNSE
-1166 YFIDYGN
+1166 Y
-1173 TKTDA
+1173 
-1178 SEFALD
+1178 
-1184 VNDNCLYASTEDLC
+1184 DLVDQYLNSQYTWNAY
-1198 RGITRFR
+1198 RGIVL
-1205 RNDESI
+1205 NGDPI
-1211 EQRRWAA
+1211 D
-1218 AGHYEL
+1218 AGFCQNL
-1224 VQWVWESF
+1224 KWDLRKSGI
-1232 DEHSD
+1232 
-1237 WNPICNYYGFYHGAP
+1237 PIFSTVIGSRMCQ
-1252 SWANCKGAVTRE
+1252 ANTDCAGKNQTQCTNLSQICK
-1264 HFCYW
+1264 W
-1269 WPNTEKKSCSSL
+1269 
-1281 TQTECGKQSW
+1281 
-1291 CTRTSWAS
+1291 
-1299 SSPVP
+1299 
-1304 PRPSPGTGKKIWW
+1304 RPSVTIPGRIKTI
-1317 VKSADSEMPRGFM
+1317 
-1330 SLFSVSAWLSREWPQ
+1330 
-1345 WPRWSQWSQWAYW
+1345 
-1358 SQWPRWPQW
+1358 
-1367 PSEASEETEG
+1367 
-1377 PLGHESPK
+1377 
-1385 AHESPEAPEE
+1385 
-1395 MPEWPKVH
+1395 
-1403 TTQRYQLPPV
+1403 
-1413 PHRPQPLPPWLNKIA
+1413 
-1428 KCIDDKWNVHPDA
+1428 CIDEQWNTRPDA
-1441 YCANAGAK
+1441 YCANAEAK
-1449 PVCDAEWACALP
+1449 SCILARVNGLCKTYAWTHASQPATNTANGCVAGDYEDIPDDSNNRKWKCNGKNGGTEDICSVGKLTCNSDEEASTIEQVWNTNQCRILSTPKCMKKSITVNYTGNGCWDCPFGNYREGVYRWYRYYCKDLDAKVMCWRRPKGWHRGHFSSTPSKITDLE
-1461 TVTWSHGCI
+1461 WSH
-1470 NATTKDH
+1470 TQH
-1477 TSQCRTDLSLNNAI
+1477 
-1491 SCNDAIEVKKYCLP
+1491 Y
-1505 MRRRDCAND
+1505 
-1514 EYWFNG
+1514 
-1520 GSEWVIDD
+1520 
-1528 IMTGGFEKTLKW
+1528 
-1540 DPYIRK
+1540 
-1546 YKSSLP
+1546 
-1552 GEDAFWYEIVGA
+1552 
-1564 CSRGEPKASASC
+1564 
-1576 KSISWKY
+1576 
-1583 DKYCSNL
+1583 NL
-1590 TDQWSCD
+1590 
-1597 MVNVY
+1597 
-1602 QKREDSSW
+1602 E
-1610 PITIWIFKHSG
+1610 IFKQ
-1621 QCSVSTYDFD
+1621 QC
-1631 NWEEQYDPVCP
+1631 
-1642 WIHQKSFKY
+1642 
-1651 MDSCEWG
+1651 
-1658 VRKEVVCQSKS
+1658 
-1669 SNAIL
+1669 
-1674 NDSECNESEKPDY
+1674 
-1687 NMICWWRSSKST
+1687 
-1699 PPTPPTPPASSSED
+1699 
-1713 TSWLY
+1713 
-1718 RATSY
+1718 
-1723 SWSIHCIEW
+1723 
-1732 SSMYIGVCNQNDWIF
+1732 
-1747 MGDSISVSKWIL
+1747 
-1759 WDHLG
+1759 
-1764 IYSPRPDK
+1764 K
-1772 KIWIKDGFAYWDKDK
+1772 K
-1787 TQPVEVWVYKL
+1787 V
-1798 TQYWI
+1798 
-1803 SGDEVPYRYFTVS
+1803 
-1816 GGYGPWYQLWR
+1816 
-1827 GRIVETLK
+1827 

>member
-74 RVKFEYKEDTNALN
+74 RIKFEYKEDTNALN

-104 QGATG
+104 EGATG

-118 IVKWNWQNAAII
+118 VVKWNWQNAAII

-137 TNTTTSII
+137 TDTTTSII
-145 AGATGSNI
+145 AGATGSHI

-209 NNVLIGKN
+209 NNVLIGKK
-217 IRSNQSNIFVW
+217 IRSNQRNIFVW
-228 SNGNTELAPQK
+228 SNGNTELTPQK

-249 GFGLNTNNPQAALDI
+249 GFGLNTNNPQAAFDI

-280 SDVNV
+280 SDVNI

-345 QPVVTNGTTLLHQVW
+345 QPVITNGTTLLHQVW
-360 SGGMNNNHGGWLN
+360 SGGMNNNHGGWIN
-373 HPWTYKHTGPLDNGD
+373 HPWIYKHTGPLDNGD

-435 KAGFKKVGRTCTAC
+435 KAGFKKVGRTCTTC

-493 YYNVGWACKKAIW
+493 YYNVGWACKKAVW

-516 AGGVWK
+516 AGGIWK

-541 VPEHICNH
+541 VPELICNH
-549 WWAKPATTTVVKWDV
+549 WGAKPATKIVVKWDI
-564 NCNPPQW
+564 NCNPPEW
-571 ETNWSCPTPNCNIS
+571 ETNRTCPNPSCNTS

-604 RDRAWNSYETRTQS
+604 RDRAWNSYESRTQS

-625 VCETALCGGANGVA
+625 VCETALCGGANSVA

-650 GTASAVGGNA
+650 GTASAVGGNP
-660 SVWSW
+660 SIWSW
-665 TCTQLDGAK
+665 TCAQLDGAK

-679 RIPLQ
+679 KI
-684 AGVCG
+684 
-689 SAHNI
+689 
-694 MHMSLAAGSA
+694 
-704 NLCGY
+704 
-709 GSVIGFNEN
+709 
-718 AALYSNRWSWKC
+718 
-730 RGDNWAHNQ
+730 
-739 EVNCIAHK
+739 
-747 PVPQAGRC
+747 
-755 AQAANTCTVG
+755 
-765 TLKDPVPIP
+765 
-774 NGRKWSC
+774 
-781 QGLYGGTTDTNCS
+781 
-794 LCDPGYHNMGWVCK
+794 
-808 KAVWQWT
+808 
-815 DAYTCNTASGKW
+815 
-827 KDDNVVT
+827 
-834 TYHCALEENRA
+834 
-845 IAAPEHICNHWRAKP
+845 
-860 ATTTVVKWEAS
+860 
-871 CNTPQWETNW
+871 
-881 NCPTPNCNISRI
+881 
-893 AGKCG
+893 
-898 GVTEGV
+898 
-904 TCTQHKKDRAGTIH
+904 
-918 ETRTQVQQKAC
+918 
-929 TRACETAACGSA
+929 
-941 NGVATKYQPTA
+941 
-952 LCAAGTASAVGGNA
+952 
-966 SVRSWTC
+966 
-973 TQLDGAKNCSANRLP
+973 P

-999 INHSALNASSANL
+999 INHNALNAGSANL
-1012 CNYGAVINFNENTA
+1012 CNYGSVISFNENGALYT
-1026 IYANRWSWKCRGDNG
+1026 NRWSWKCRGDNG
-1041 AYNQD
+1041 AHNQD
-1046 ANCIA
+1046 VNCIA

-1063 ALNTCTVGTVKD
+1063 ALNTCTVGTLKD

-1100 LCDNGYVYN
+1100 LCDNGYIYN

-1136 SAPVP
+1136 SAPVPRPPVPRPPVP

-1237 WNPICNYYGFYHGAP
+1237 WDPICNYYGFYHGAP

-1367 PSEASEETEG
+1367 PSEASETSEKTEG
-1377 PLGHESPK
+1377 PLGHKMPK
-1385 AHESPEAPEE
+1385 APEE
-1395 MPEWPKVH
+1395 KPEWPKVH
-1403 TTQRYQLPPV
+1403 TTQRYQWPPV

>member
-1 MSNKTKTNFIS
+1 MSNETKTNFIS

-74 RVKFEYKEDTNALN
+74 RIKFEYKEDTNALN

-118 IVKWNWQNAAII
+118 VVKWNWQNAAII

-137 TNTTTSII
+137 KDTTTSII

-197 GSENIQTDQNAQ
+197 GSENIRTDQNAQ
-209 NNVLIGKN
+209 NNVLIGKK

-228 SNGNTELAPQK
+228 SNGDTELTPQK
-239 GSAFYVNSTS
+239 GSAFYVNSTA

-280 SDVNV
+280 SDINI

-345 QPVVTNGTTLLHQVW
+345 QPVITNGTTLLHQVW
-360 SGGMNNNHGGWLN
+360 SGGMNNNYGGWLN

-430 CDFSC
+430 CEFSC
-435 KAGFKKVGRTCTAC
+435 KAGFKKVGRTCTTC
-449 EVGTYTTDGTVANSC
+449 EVGTYTTNGTVANSC

-478 NGINANACQWACDAG
+478 NGTNANACQWACDAG
-493 YYNVGWACKKAIW
+493 YHNVGWACKKAIW

-516 AGGVWK
+516 AGGKWK

-549 WWAKPATTTVVKWDV
+549 WRAKPATTTVVKWDV

-571 ETNWSCPTPNCNIS
+571 ETTWNCQNPSCNTS
-585 RIAGKCG
+585 RLPGKCG

-660 SVWSW
+660 SVW
-665 TCTQLDGAK
+665 
-674 NCSAT
+674 
-679 RIPLQ
+679 
-684 AGVCG
+684 
-689 SAHNI
+689 
-694 MHMSLAAGSA
+694 
-704 NLCGY
+704 
-709 GSVIGFNEN
+709 
-718 AALYSNRWSWKC
+718 
-730 RGDNWAHNQ
+730 
-739 EVNCIAHK
+739 
-747 PVPQAGRC
+747 
-755 AQAANTCTVG
+755 
-765 TLKDPVPIP
+765 
-774 NGRKWSC
+774 
-781 QGLYGGTTDTNCS
+781 
-794 LCDPGYHNMGWVCK
+794 
-808 KAVWQWT
+808 
-815 DAYTCNTASGKW
+815 
-827 KDDNVVT
+827 
-834 TYHCALEENRA
+834 
-845 IAAPEHICNHWRAKP
+845 
-860 ATTTVVKWEAS
+860 
-871 CNTPQWETNW
+871 
-881 NCPTPNCNISRI
+881 
-893 AGKCG
+893 
-898 GVTEGV
+898 
-904 TCTQHKKDRAGTIH
+904 
-918 ETRTQVQQKAC
+918 
-929 TRACETAACGSA
+929 
-941 NGVATKYQPTA
+941 
-952 LCAAGTASAVGGNA
+952 
-966 SVRSWTC
+966 SWTC

-1075 ATNIA
+1075 TTNIA
-1080 NGKRWSCEGL
+1080 NGKRWSCQGL

-1100 LCDNGYVYN
+1100 LCDNGYIYN

-1121 GYTLHNGVCVKWKCE
+1121 GYTLHAGICVKWACVETSVSPKLWW
-1136 SAPVP
+1136 A
-1141 RPPVPRPPQSS
+1141 RP
-1152 AGRCVGTYSEGWKC
+1152 
-1166 YFIDYGN
+1166 
-1173 TKTDA
+1173 
-1178 SEFALD
+1178 
-1184 VNDNCLYASTEDLC
+1184 
-1198 RGITRFR
+1198 
-1205 RNDESI
+1205 
-1211 EQRRWAA
+1211 
-1218 AGHYEL
+1218 
-1224 VQWVWESF
+1224 
-1232 DEHSD
+1232 
-1237 WNPICNYYGFYHGAP
+1237 
-1252 SWANCKGAVTRE
+1252 
-1264 HFCYW
+1264 
-1269 WPNTEKKSCSSL
+1269 
-1281 TQTECGKQSW
+1281 
-1291 CTRTSWAS
+1291 
-1299 SSPVP
+1299 
-1304 PRPSPGTGKKIWW
+1304 
-1317 VKSADSEMPRGFM
+1317 ADTEMPRGWM
-1330 SLFSVSAWLSREWPQ
+1330 SLFSVSAWSFYEWPQ
-1345 WPRWSQWSQWAYW
+1345 RSQWA
-1358 SQWPRWPQW
+1358 QGPRWPRWPRW
-1367 PSEASEETEG
+1367 PGGTPRWPWEPSG
-1377 PLGHESPK
+1377 PQH
-1385 AHESPEAPEE
+1385 
-1395 MPEWPKVH
+1395 
-1403 TTQRYQLPPV
+1403 
-1413 PHRPQPLPPWLNKIA
+1413 PHPLPPTIHREYQGPSGPQKNPQPPRPEEIIKLMGPTPPPKKAKVA
-1428 KCIDDKWNVHPDA
+1428 KCVDDKWNIHPDDF
-1441 YCANAGAK
+1441 CVNAGPK
-1449 PVCDAEWACALP
+1449 PSCATP
-1461 TVTWSHGCI
+1461 VNGQCKTHAWTHASQPATSTANGCI
-1470 NATTKDH
+1470 AWDYLDDADTNTYWQWKCKGKDWGSEAICNATKWVDGKCWAAYMTCQAW
-1477 TSQCRTDLSLNNAI
+1477 TPSNWSQ
-1491 SCNDAIEVKKYCLP
+1491 K
-1505 MRRRDCAND
+1505 RRRDSYYYNSCVL
-1514 EYWFNG
+1514 ERKRTCLWIG
-1520 GSEWVIDD
+1520 W
-1528 IMTGGFEKTLKW
+1528 EKQECR
-1540 DPYIRK
+1540 I
-1546 YKSSLP
+1546 SL
-1552 GEDAFWYEIVGA
+1552 EINTPQSA
-1564 CSRGEPKASASC
+1564 C
-1576 KSISWKY
+1576 
-1583 DKYCSNL
+1583 
-1590 TDQWSCD
+1590 
-1597 MVNVY
+1597 
-1602 QKREDSSW
+1602 
-1610 PITIWIFKHSG
+1610 
-1621 QCSVSTYDFD
+1621 
-1631 NWEEQYDPVCP
+1631 
-1642 WIHQKSFKY
+1642 
-1651 MDSCEWG
+1651 
-1658 VRKEVVCQSKS
+1658 
-1669 SNAIL
+1669 
-1674 NDSECNESEKPDY
+1674 
-1687 NMICWWRSSKST
+1687 
-1699 PPTPPTPPASSSED
+1699 
-1713 TSWLY
+1713 
-1718 RATSY
+1718 
-1723 SWSIHCIEW
+1723 
-1732 SSMYIGVCNQNDWIF
+1732 
-1747 MGDSISVSKWIL
+1747 
-1759 WDHLG
+1759 
-1764 IYSPRPDK
+1764 
-1772 KIWIKDGFAYWDKDK
+1772 
-1787 TQPVEVWVYKL
+1787 
-1798 TQYWI
+1798 
-1803 SGDEVPYRYFTVS
+1803 
-1816 GGYGPWYQLWR
+1816 
-1827 GRIVETLK
+1827 

>member
-12 ASVKKVLSLSLLVT
+12 APVKKVLSLSLLVT

-74 RVKFEYKEDTNALN
+74 RIKFEYKEDTNALN

-104 QGATG
+104 EGATG

-118 IVKWNWQNAAII
+118 VVKWNWQNAAII

-145 AGATGSNI
+145 AGATGSHI
-153 TNVQDSA
+153 ANVQDSA

-209 NNVLIGKN
+209 NNVLIGKK

-228 SNGNTELAPQK
+228 SNGNTELTPQK

-684 AGVCG
+684 AG
-689 SAHNI
+689 
-694 MHMSLAAGSA
+694 
-704 NLCGY
+704 
-709 GSVIGFNEN
+709 
-718 AALYSNRWSWKC
+718 
-730 RGDNWAHNQ
+730 
-739 EVNCIAHK
+739 
-747 PVPQAGRC
+747 
-755 AQAANTCTVG
+755 
-765 TLKDPVPIP
+765 
-774 NGRKWSC
+774 
-781 QGLYGGTTDTNCS
+781 
-794 LCDPGYHNMGWVCK
+794 
-808 KAVWQWT
+808 
-815 DAYTCNTASGKW
+815 
-827 KDDNVVT
+827 
-834 TYHCALEENRA
+834 
-845 IAAPEHICNHWRAKP
+845 
-860 ATTTVVKWEAS
+860 
-871 CNTPQWETNW
+871 
-881 NCPTPNCNISRI
+881 
-893 AGKCG
+893 
-898 GVTEGV
+898 
-904 TCTQHKKDRAGTIH
+904 
-918 ETRTQVQQKAC
+918 
-929 TRACETAACGSA
+929 
-941 NGVATKYQPTA
+941 
-952 LCAAGTASAVGGNA
+952 
-966 SVRSWTC
+966 
-973 TQLDGAKNCSANRLP
+973 
-988 LQAGS
+988 S
-993 CGSSHN
+993 CGASHN
-999 INHSALNASSANL
+999 INHNALNAASADL
-1012 CNYGAVINFNENTA
+1012 CNYGTVISFNENTA
-1026 IYANRWSWKCRGDNG
+1026 LFANRWSWKCRGDNG
-1041 AYNQD
+1041 AHNQD
-1046 ANCIA
+1046 VNCIA

-1075 ATNIA
+1075 TTNIP

-1121 GYTLHNGVCVKWKCE
+1121 GYTLHNGYCVKWKCE
-1136 SAPVP
+1136 TTPASTTPWKCEGSYSQTIIEYEGVDASGYKQCMGGRDEELDPSCCEANADTERCWGGLGTWMIKDSTNPNWRIYCGEHGECPYTCIKEPENHPWMCQRKTRQIPQSCSSLNQTECGSKSWCTRTSWTTPPRPSLP
-1141 RPPVPRPPQSS
+1141 RPPVPSTP
-1152 AGRCVGTYSEGWKC
+1152 GRCVGSYTTPAKCEPTAEHGRYEYSDDTSFACENFNGFSDECNNTLGVRIQLDGYWVPKEVAARFSDYWWFRSIVFPSGVWMWDPSRWPIFAKC
-1166 YFIDYGN
+1166 SDELAPLWNACPYFERVKWSNFYNEVWNI
-1173 TKTDA
+1173 
-1178 SEFALD
+1178 LD
-1184 VNDNCLYASTEDLC
+1184 VKSICVFKNST
-1198 RGITRFR
+1198 
-1205 RNDESI
+1205 S
-1211 EQRRWAA
+1211 Q
-1218 AGHYEL
+1218 
-1224 VQWVWESF
+1224 S
-1232 DEHSD
+1232 
-1237 WNPICNYYGFYHGAP
+1237 CN
-1252 SWANCKGAVTRE
+1252 W
-1264 HFCYW
+1264 
-1269 WPNTEKKSCSSL
+1269 L

-1291 CTRTSWAS
+1291 CTRTSWGS

-1304 PRPSPGTGKKIWW
+1304 PRP
-1317 VKSADSEMPRGFM
+1317 PRP
-1330 SLFSVSAWLSREWPQ
+1330 WR
-1345 WPRWSQWSQWAYW
+1345 
-1358 SQWPRWPQW
+1358 
-1367 PSEASEETEG
+1367 
-1377 PLGHESPK
+1377 PK
-1385 AHESPEAPEE
+1385 
-1395 MPEWPKVH
+1395 
-1403 TTQRYQLPPV
+1403 LPPSA
-1413 PHRPQPLPPWLNKIA
+1413 PSIPWSPSKVV
-1428 KCIDDKWNVHPDA
+1428 KCMDEQWNERPDA

-1449 PVCDAEWACALP
+1449 PLCDAEWACAVP
-1461 TVTWSHGCI
+1461 TVQWSQGCI

-1477 TSQCRTDLSLNNAI
+1477 TSQCRTDLSLNNAL
-1491 SCNDAIEVKKYCLP
+1491 SCNNATEVKKHCLP
-1505 MRRRDCAND
+1505 MRRRDCASD

-1520 GSEWVIDD
+1520 GSEWEISTM
-1528 IMTGGFEKTLKW
+1528 ITWGFEKTLQW
-1540 DPYIRK
+1540 DPQRNL

-1552 GEDAFWYEIVGA
+1552 GQEAFGYEIVGA

-1576 KSISWKY
+1576 ISASWKY
-1583 DKYCSNL
+1583 DQYCAQQPSI
-1590 TDQWSCD
+1590 WACG

-1602 QKREDSSW
+1602 QKRERFGSE
-1610 PITIWIFKHSG
+1610 ITVWVFKKWG
-1621 QCSVSTYDFD
+1621 QCWVATYSFND
-1631 NWEEQYDPVCP
+1631 WEEQYDPICP
-1642 WIHQKSFKY
+1642 GIHGKSFKY
-1651 MDSCEWG
+1651 MDSCIWW
-1658 VRKEVVCQSKS
+1658 VKKDVICQSAS
-1669 SNAIL
+1669 SNGIVDDL
-1674 NDSECNESEKPDY
+1674 NCRSIPKPSYSMVCWEKETP
-1687 NMICWWRSSKST
+1687 WTPTPST
-1699 PPTPPTPPASSSED
+1699 PPMPSVPSATALYMHHYDPYKFLDENLLTPCRHSWNCRTSCSAVWSFAQAYDSKYWWAARKPLVSEFFCAHGPYWGSTAYTTKPIYIKGDWRPDRYRWTSLENYTFWLDADYTIPAPNGVYDTNLTAAHASSANESFFEEKVHLMY
-1713 TSWLY
+1713 LY
-1718 RATSY
+1718 N
-1723 SWSIHCIEW
+1723 
-1732 SSMYIGVCNQNDWIF
+1732 G
-1747 MGDSISVSKWIL
+1747 KIL
-1759 WDHLG
+1759 TPFNW
-1764 IYSPRPDK
+1764 
-1772 KIWIKDGFAYWDKDK
+1772 GF
-1787 TQPVEVWVYKL
+1787 EVIQEK
-1798 TQYWI
+1798 
-1803 SGDEVPYRYFTVS
+1803 
-1816 GGYGPWYQLWR
+1816 
-1827 GRIVETLK
+1827 

>member
-48 EKVQVWGIQSRVQY
+48 ENVQVWGIQSRVQY
-62 LTGMTLSWANSD
+62 LTGMTLSWSNSD
-74 RVKFEYKEDTNALN
+74 RIKFEYKEDTNALN

-197 GSENIQTDQNAQ
+197 GSENIKTDQNAQ

-228 SNGNTELAPQK
+228 SNGNTELTPQK

-264 ANGGLAFNKV
+264 SNGGLAFNKV

-280 SDVNV
+280 SDVNI

-345 QPVVTNGTTLLHQVW
+345 QPVITNGTTLLHQVW
-360 SGGMNNNHGGWLN
+360 SGGMNNNHGGWLT
-373 HPWTYKHTGPLDNGD
+373 HPWIYKHTGPLDNGD

-430 CDFSC
+430 CEFSC

-493 YYNVGWACKKAIW
+493 YHNVGWACKKAVW

-516 AGGVWK
+516 AGGKWK

-541 VPEHICNH
+541 VPENICNH
-549 WWAKPATTTVVKWDV
+549 WGAKPATTTVVKWDV
-564 NCNPPQW
+564 NCNTPEW
-571 ETNWSCPTPNCNIS
+571 ETTWNCPNPSCNTS

-592 GATEAVTCIQHK
+592 GVTEAVTCTQHK

-625 VCETALCGGANGVA
+625 ACETAACGAGNGIA

-665 TCTQLDGAK
+665 TCAQLDGTK

-679 RIPLQ
+679 KI
-684 AGVCG
+684 
-689 SAHNI
+689 
-694 MHMSLAAGSA
+694 
-704 NLCGY
+704 
-709 GSVIGFNEN
+709 
-718 AALYSNRWSWKC
+718 
-730 RGDNWAHNQ
+730 
-739 EVNCIAHK
+739 
-747 PVPQAGRC
+747 
-755 AQAANTCTVG
+755 
-765 TLKDPVPIP
+765 
-774 NGRKWSC
+774 
-781 QGLYGGTTDTNCS
+781 
-794 LCDPGYHNMGWVCK
+794 
-808 KAVWQWT
+808 
-815 DAYTCNTASGKW
+815 
-827 KDDNVVT
+827 
-834 TYHCALEENRA
+834 
-845 IAAPEHICNHWRAKP
+845 
-860 ATTTVVKWEAS
+860 
-871 CNTPQWETNW
+871 
-881 NCPTPNCNISRI
+881 
-893 AGKCG
+893 
-898 GVTEGV
+898 
-904 TCTQHKKDRAGTIH
+904 
-918 ETRTQVQQKAC
+918 
-929 TRACETAACGSA
+929 
-941 NGVATKYQPTA
+941 
-952 LCAAGTASAVGGNA
+952 
-966 SVRSWTC
+966 
-973 TQLDGAKNCSANRLP
+973 P

-999 INHSALNASSANL
+999 INHNTLNAGSANL
-1012 CNYGAVINFNENTA
+1012 CNYGTVISFNENTA
-1026 IYANRWSWKCRGDNG
+1026 VFPNRWSWKCRGDNG
-1041 AYNQD
+1041 AHNQD
-1046 ANCIA
+1046 VNCIA

-1063 ALNTCTVGTVKD
+1063 AANACTVGTVKD

-1141 RPPVPRPPQSS
+1141 RPPVPRPPVPSTP
-1152 AGRCVGTYSEGWKC
+1152 GRCVGSYSEAGSCLENARWGDYWSDNFASMWCSHISSRELCEQLVWVDFETNYLWNGIEEIPSGIWFDGFKSRFMSYFWNYSPYTSYKSQALYDKKTWIIDFYITSFRSTDCDLKNWHYCTRDPHVKYFEGWAWQTV
-1166 YFIDYGN
+1166 GN
-1173 TKTDA
+1173 IHT
-1178 SEFALD
+1178 
-1184 VNDNCLYASTEDLC
+1184 VYPLC
-1198 RGITRFR
+1198 DFVGG
-1205 RNDESI
+1205 S
-1211 EQRRWAA
+1211 Q
-1218 AGHYEL
+1218 
-1224 VQWVWESF
+1224 
-1232 DEHSD
+1232 
-1237 WNPICNYYGFYHGAP
+1237 
-1252 SWANCKGAVTRE
+1252 
-1264 HFCYW
+1264 
-1269 WPNTEKKSCSSL
+1269 KSCSSL

-1299 SSPVP
+1299 SSAVP
-1304 PRPSPGTGKKIWW
+1304 PKPSKPWKPGIPSGLSPIPPKWAASKPAAIVRSYTKTYSDGTCVLVEEDSHGNTTEEPYSDCSSGSPQYHSQLLRWEEEEQSW
-1317 VKSADSEMPRGFM
+1317 EEGKSA
-1330 SLFSVSAWLSREWPQ
+1330 
-1345 WPRWSQWSQWAYW
+1345 
-1358 SQWPRWPQW
+1358 
-1367 PSEASEETEG
+1367 
-1377 PLGHESPK
+1377 
-1385 AHESPEAPEE
+1385 
-1395 MPEWPKVH
+1395 PKVPPIPWP
-1403 TTQRYQLPPV
+1403 TTRV
-1413 PHRPQPLPPWLNKIA
+1413 AR
-1428 KCIDDKWNVHPDA
+1428 CIDDKWNVHPDA

-1449 PVCDAEWACALP
+1449 PVCDAEWACAVP
-1461 TVTWSHGCI
+1461 IVTWSHGCI
-1470 NATTKDH
+1470 NATTKDY

-1491 SCNDAIEVKKYCLP
+1491 SCNNAIEVKKHCLP
-1505 MRRRDCAND
+1505 MRRRDCAAD
-1514 EYWFNG
+1514 PYRSAG
-1520 GSEWVIDD
+1520 GSDWAIDD
-1528 IMTGGFEKTLKW
+1528 VITWEFEKTLTW
-1540 DPYIRK
+1540 DPNRRL

-1552 GEDAFWYEIVGA
+1552 GQEAFGYEIVGA
-1564 CSRGEPKASASC
+1564 CSRGEPKAWASC

-1583 DKYCSNL
+1583 DNYCSPQR
-1590 TDQWSCD
+1590 DKFSCEA
-1597 MVNVY
+1597 VNVY
-1602 QKREDSSW
+1602 EKKDTASW
-1610 PITIWIFKHSG
+1610 PITVWLFKNLG
-1621 QCSVSTYDFD
+1621 QCSVLIYDFND
-1631 NWEEQYDPVCP
+1631 WEEQHSSSCP
-1642 WIHQKSFKY
+1642 WIHKKFFKY
-1651 MDSCEWG
+1651 VDSCEWG
-1658 VRKEVVCQSKS
+1658 VRKEVVCQSEGSKEILDDS
-1669 SNAIL
+1669 SC
-1674 NDSECNESEKPDY
+1674 DVGSKPHY
-1687 NMICWWRSSKST
+1687 NMVCWSKEFQSTPST
-1699 PPTPPTPPASSSED
+1699 PPSPPASSSED

-1723 SWSIHCIEW
+1723 SRRPECIWAQGERNKIG
-1732 SSMYIGVCNQNDWIF
+1732 SSPDILNGRCDDNNGYFMAGTTQPLDWIA
-1747 MGDSISVSKWIL
+1747 VPKWSF
-1759 WDHLG
+1759 WDPLFVEQMA
-1764 IYSPRPDK
+1764 IPQK
-1772 KIWIKDGFAYWDKDK
+1772 KIWIKDGYAYWDKDK
-1787 TQPVEVWVYKL
+1787 TQPVEVWVFKL
-1798 TQYWI
+1798 TQYT
-1803 SGDEVPYRYFTVS
+1803 SSSDPVPYRRFIVAS
-1816 GGYGPWYQLWR
+1816 QGYWPGYQLWR
-1827 GRIVETLK
+1827 GKISYTLQ

>member
-74 RVKFEYKEDTNALN
+74 RIKFEYKEDTNALN

-104 QGATG
+104 EGATG

-118 IVKWNWQNAAII
+118 VVKWNWQNAAII

-137 TNTTTSII
+137 TDTTTSII
-145 AGATGSNI
+145 AGATGSTI

-197 GSENIQTDQNAQ
+197 GSENIKTDQNAQ

-228 SNGNTELAPQK
+228 SNGNTELNPQK

-280 SDVNV
+280 SDVNI

-345 QPVVTNGTTLLHQVW
+345 QPAITNGTTLLAQVW
-360 SGGMNNNHGGWLN
+360 SGGMNNNHGGWIN
-373 HPWTYKHTGPLDNGD
+373 HPWIYKHTGPLDNGD

-435 KAGFKKVGRTCTAC
+435 KAGFKKVGRTCTVC

-493 YYNVGWACKKAIW
+493 YHNVGWACKKAVW

-516 AGGVWK
+516 AGGIWK

-541 VPEHICNH
+541 VPEHICSH
-549 WWAKPATTTVVKWDV
+549 WWVKPNSTEVKKWDE

-571 ETNWSCPTPNCNIS
+571 ETTWDCPNPSCNTS

-592 GATEAVTCIQHK
+592 GVTESVTCTQYK
-604 RDRAWNSYETRTQS
+604 KDRAGNIHERRTQS

-625 VCETALCGGANGVA
+625 ACETAACGAGNGIA

-665 TCTQLDGAK
+665 TCAQLDGTK

-679 RIPLQ
+679 KI
-684 AGVCG
+684 
-689 SAHNI
+689 
-694 MHMSLAAGSA
+694 
-704 NLCGY
+704 
-709 GSVIGFNEN
+709 
-718 AALYSNRWSWKC
+718 
-730 RGDNWAHNQ
+730 
-739 EVNCIAHK
+739 
-747 PVPQAGRC
+747 
-755 AQAANTCTVG
+755 
-765 TLKDPVPIP
+765 
-774 NGRKWSC
+774 
-781 QGLYGGTTDTNCS
+781 
-794 LCDPGYHNMGWVCK
+794 
-808 KAVWQWT
+808 
-815 DAYTCNTASGKW
+815 
-827 KDDNVVT
+827 
-834 TYHCALEENRA
+834 
-845 IAAPEHICNHWRAKP
+845 
-860 ATTTVVKWEAS
+860 
-871 CNTPQWETNW
+871 
-881 NCPTPNCNISRI
+881 
-893 AGKCG
+893 
-898 GVTEGV
+898 
-904 TCTQHKKDRAGTIH
+904 
-918 ETRTQVQQKAC
+918 
-929 TRACETAACGSA
+929 
-941 NGVATKYQPTA
+941 
-952 LCAAGTASAVGGNA
+952 
-966 SVRSWTC
+966 
-973 TQLDGAKNCSANRLP
+973 P

-999 INHSALNASSANL
+999 INHNALNAGSANL

-1026 IYANRWSWKCRGDNG
+1026 VFPNRWSWKCRGDNG
-1041 AYNQD
+1041 AHNQD
-1046 ANCIA
+1046 VNCIA

-1121 GYTLHNGVCVKWKCE
+1121 GYTLHNGYCVNWKCQNIPA
-1136 SAPVP
+1136 STT
-1141 RPPVPRPPQSS
+1141 PPK
-1152 AGRCVGTYSEGWKC
+1152 CTGTYQEASYEWEIDKRWYVACVSIVHNIDGSYRFVEDDEDCCSDDIVEMEG
-1166 YFIDYGN
+1166 N
-1173 TKTDA
+1173 P
-1178 SEFALD
+1178 
-1184 VNDNCLYASTEDLC
+1184 
-1198 RGITRFR
+1198 R
-1205 RNDESI
+1205 RECGPGP
-1211 EQRRWAA
+1211 RWAMKDDTSDDGWSSNCTQEEGNSNPRA
-1218 AGHYEL
+1218 LECKHQCTQDPEL
-1224 VQWVWESF
+1224 HPGKCTKLGTVTVQ
-1232 DEHSD
+1232 
-1237 WNPICNYYGFYHGAP
+1237 
-1252 SWANCKGAVTRE
+1252 
-1264 HFCYW
+1264 
-1269 WPNTEKKSCSSL
+1269 CSSL
-1281 TQTECGKQSW
+1281 NQTECGSKSW
-1291 CTRTSWAS
+1291 CTRSSWAT
-1299 SSPVP
+1299 P
-1304 PRPSPGTGKKIWW
+1304 PRP
-1317 VKSADSEMPRGFM
+1317 PRP
-1330 SLFSVSAWLSREWPQ
+1330 WR
-1345 WPRWSQWSQWAYW
+1345 
-1358 SQWPRWPQW
+1358 
-1367 PSEASEETEG
+1367 
-1377 PLGHESPK
+1377 PK
-1385 AHESPEAPEE
+1385 
-1395 MPEWPKVH
+1395 
-1403 TTQRYQLPPV
+1403 LPPSA
-1413 PHRPQPLPPWLNKIA
+1413 PSIPWSPSKVV
-1428 KCIDDKWNVHPDA
+1428 KCMDEQWNERPDA

-1449 PVCDAEWACALP
+1449 PLCDAEWACAVP
-1461 TVTWSHGCI
+1461 TVQWSQGCI

-1477 TSQCRTDLSLNNAI
+1477 TSQCRTDLSLNNAL
-1491 SCNDAIEVKKYCLP
+1491 SCNNAIEVKKHCLP
-1505 MRRRDCAND
+1505 MRRRDCASD

-1520 GSEWVIDD
+1520 GSEWEISTM
-1528 IMTGGFEKTLKW
+1528 ITRGFEKTLQW
-1540 DPYIRK
+1540 DPQSNL

-1552 GEDAFWYEIVGA
+1552 GQEAFGYEIVGA

-1576 KSISWKY
+1576 ISASWKY
-1583 DKYCSNL
+1583 DQYCAQQPSI
-1590 TDQWSCD
+1590 WACG

-1602 QKREDSSW
+1602 QKRERFGSE
-1610 PITIWIFKHSG
+1610 ITVWVFKKWG
-1621 QCSVSTYDFD
+1621 QCWVATYSFND
-1631 NWEEQYDPVCP
+1631 WEEQYDPICP
-1642 WIHQKSFKY
+1642 GIHGKSFKY
-1651 MDSCEWG
+1651 MDSCIWW
-1658 VRKEVVCQSKS
+1658 VKKDVICQSAS
-1669 SNAIL
+1669 SNGIVDDL
-1674 NDSECNESEKPDY
+1674 NCRSIPKPSYSMVCWEKE
-1687 NMICWWRSSKST
+1687 T
-1699 PPTPPTPPASSSED
+1699 PWTPTPTPPMPSVPSATALYMHHYDPYKFLDENLLTPCRHSWNCRTSCSVVWSFAQAYDSKYWWAARKPLVSEFFCAHGPYWGS
-1713 TSWLY
+1713 TAY
-1718 RATSY
+1718 TTKP
-1723 SWSIHCIEW
+1723 I
-1732 SSMYIGVCNQNDWIF
+1732 YIKGDW
-1747 MGDSISVSKWIL
+1747 
-1759 WDHLG
+1759 
-1764 IYSPRPDK
+1764 RPDRYRWTSLENYTFWLDADYTIPAPNGVYDTNLTAAHASLANESFFEEK
-1772 KIWIKDGFAYWDKDK
+1772 VHLMYLYNGKILTPFNWGF
-1787 TQPVEVWVYKL
+1787 EVIQEK
-1798 TQYWI
+1798 
-1803 SGDEVPYRYFTVS
+1803 
-1816 GGYGPWYQLWR
+1816 
-1827 GRIVETLK
+1827 

>member
-1 MSNKTKTNFIS
+1 
-12 ASVKKVLSLSLLVT
+12 
-26 GGVVM
+26 
-31 SSMALALLL
+31 
-40 QDTASSNN
+40 
-48 EKVQVWGIQSRVQY
+48 
-62 LTGMTLSWANSD
+62 
-74 RVKFEYKEDTNALN
+74 
-88 FNGAMNLHALV
+88 MNLHALV

-104 QGATG
+104 EGATG

-118 IVKWNWQNAAII
+118 VVKWNWQNAAII

-145 AGATGSNI
+145 AGATGSHI

-209 NNVLIGKN
+209 NNVLIGKK

-228 SNGNTELAPQK
+228 SNGNTELTPQK

-345 QPVVTNGTTLLHQVW
+345 QPAITNGTTLLAQVW

-373 HPWTYKHTGPLDNGD
+373 HPWIYKHTGPLDNGD

-435 KAGFKKVGRTCTAC
+435 KAGFKKVGRTCTTC

-478 NGINANACQWACDAG
+478 NGISANACQWACDAG
-493 YYNVGWACKKAIW
+493 YHNVGWACKKAIW
-506 QKTDTYTCNV
+506 QKTDTYTCNA
-516 AGGVWK
+516 AGGIWK

-549 WWAKPATTTVVKWDV
+549 WGAKPATTTVVKWDV
-564 NCNPPQW
+564 NCNTPER
-571 ETNWSCPTPNCNIS
+571 ETTWNCPNPSCNTS

-592 GATEAVTCIQHK
+592 GVTEAVTCTQHK

-650 GTASAVGGNA
+650 GTASAVGGNP

-709 GSVIGFNEN
+709 GSVI
-718 AALYSNRWSWKC
+718 S
-730 RGDNWAHNQ
+730 
-739 EVNCIAHK
+739 
-747 PVPQAGRC
+747 
-755 AQAANTCTVG
+755 
-765 TLKDPVPIP
+765 
-774 NGRKWSC
+774 
-781 QGLYGGTTDTNCS
+781 
-794 LCDPGYHNMGWVCK
+794 
-808 KAVWQWT
+808 
-815 DAYTCNTASGKW
+815 
-827 KDDNVVT
+827 
-834 TYHCALEENRA
+834 
-845 IAAPEHICNHWRAKP
+845 
-860 ATTTVVKWEAS
+860 
-871 CNTPQWETNW
+871 
-881 NCPTPNCNISRI
+881 
-893 AGKCG
+893 
-898 GVTEGV
+898 
-904 TCTQHKKDRAGTIH
+904 
-918 ETRTQVQQKAC
+918 
-929 TRACETAACGSA
+929 
-941 NGVATKYQPTA
+941 
-952 LCAAGTASAVGGNA
+952 
-966 SVRSWTC
+966 
-973 TQLDGAKNCSANRLP
+973 
-988 LQAGS
+988 
-993 CGSSHN
+993 
-999 INHSALNASSANL
+999 
-1012 CNYGAVINFNENTA
+1012 FNENTA
-1026 IYANRWSWKCRGDNG
+1026 VFPNRWSWKCRGDNG
-1041 AYNQD
+1041 AHNQD
-1046 ANCIA
+1046 VNCIA

-1109 SATNRC
+1109 SVTNRC

-1136 SAPVP
+1136 SASAWSSRNKCTGTYSQTITEYEGVDASGYMQCMGAGDEELDPSCCEGSADTEKCWGGLWTWMVKDP
-1141 RPPVPRPPQSS
+1141 TNPSWRIYCGEHAECPYTCIKEPEKHPWMCERKTRQISQSCSSLNQTECSSKIWCTRASWTTPPVPS
-1152 AGRCVGTYSEGWKC
+1152 ASAKCVGSYTTPAKCEPTAEHGRYEYSDDTSFACENFNGFSDECNNTLGVRIQLDGYWVPKEVAARFSDYWWFRSIVFPSGVWMWDPSRWPIFAKC
-1166 YFIDYGN
+1166 SDELAPLWNACPYFERVKWSNFYNEVWNI
-1173 TKTDA
+1173 
-1178 SEFALD
+1178 LD
-1184 VNDNCLYASTEDLC
+1184 VKSICVFKNST
-1198 RGITRFR
+1198 
-1205 RNDESI
+1205 S
-1211 EQRRWAA
+1211 Q
-1218 AGHYEL
+1218 
-1224 VQWVWESF
+1224 S
-1232 DEHSD
+1232 
-1237 WNPICNYYGFYHGAP
+1237 CN
-1252 SWANCKGAVTRE
+1252 W
-1264 HFCYW
+1264 
-1269 WPNTEKKSCSSL
+1269 L

-1291 CTRTSWAS
+1291 CTRTSWGS

-1304 PRPSPGTGKKIWW
+1304 PRP
-1317 VKSADSEMPRGFM
+1317 PRP
-1330 SLFSVSAWLSREWPQ
+1330 WR
-1345 WPRWSQWSQWAYW
+1345 
-1358 SQWPRWPQW
+1358 
-1367 PSEASEETEG
+1367 
-1377 PLGHESPK
+1377 PK
-1385 AHESPEAPEE
+1385 
-1395 MPEWPKVH
+1395 
-1403 TTQRYQLPPV
+1403 LPPSA
-1413 PHRPQPLPPWLNKIA
+1413 PSIPWSPSKVV
-1428 KCIDDKWNVHPDA
+1428 KCMDEQWNERPDA

-1449 PVCDAEWACALP
+1449 PLCDAEWACAVP
-1461 TVTWSHGCI
+1461 TVQWSQGCI

-1477 TSQCRTDLSLNNAI
+1477 TSQCRTDLSLNNAL
-1491 SCNDAIEVKKYCLP
+1491 SCNNATEVKKHCLP
-1505 MRRRDCAND
+1505 MRRRDCASD

-1520 GSEWVIDD
+1520 GSEWEITTM
-1528 IMTGGFEKTLKW
+1528 ITWGFEKTLQW
-1540 DPYIRK
+1540 DPQRNL

-1552 GEDAFWYEIVGA
+1552 GQEAFGYEIVGA

-1576 KSISWKY
+1576 ISASWKY
-1583 DKYCSNL
+1583 DQYCAQQPSI
-1590 TDQWSCD
+1590 WACG

-1602 QKREDSSW
+1602 QKREHFASE
-1610 PITIWIFKHSG
+1610 ITVWVFKKWG
-1621 QCSVSTYDFD
+1621 QCWVATYSFD

-1651 MDSCEWG
+1651 VDSCIWW
-1658 VRKEVVCQSKS
+1658 VKKDVVCQSAS
-1669 SNAIL
+1669 SNGIVDDLNCGAIP
-1674 NDSECNESEKPDY
+1674 KPSY
-1687 NMICWWRSSKST
+1687 SMVCWWGRSSSTPST
-1699 PPTPPTPPASSSED
+1699 PPTPSTPSTTALYMHHYDPYKFLDENLLTPCRHSWNCRTSCSVVWSFAQAYDSKYWWAARKPLVSEFFCAHGPYWGS
-1713 TSWLY
+1713 TAY
-1718 RATSY
+1718 TTKP
-1723 SWSIHCIEW
+1723 I
-1732 SSMYIGVCNQNDWIF
+1732 YIKGDW
-1747 MGDSISVSKWIL
+1747 
-1759 WDHLG
+1759 
-1764 IYSPRPDK
+1764 RPDRYRWTSLENYTFWLDADYTIPAPNGVYDTNLTAAHASLANESFFEEK
-1772 KIWIKDGFAYWDKDK
+1772 VHLMYLYNGKILTPFNWGF
-1787 TQPVEVWVYKL
+1787 EVIQEK
-1798 TQYWI
+1798 
-1803 SGDEVPYRYFTVS
+1803 
-1816 GGYGPWYQLWR
+1816 
-1827 GRIVETLK
+1827 

>member
-74 RVKFEYKEDTNALN
+74 RIKFEYKEDTNALN

-118 IVKWNWQNAAII
+118 VVKWNWQNAAII

-137 TNTTTSII
+137 TDTTTSII
-145 AGATGSNI
+145 AGATGSHI

-209 NNVLIGKN
+209 NNVLIGKK

-228 SNGNTELAPQK
+228 SNGNTELTPQK

-345 QPVVTNGTTLLHQVW
+345 QPAITNGTTLLHQVW

-373 HPWTYKHTGPLDNGD
+373 HPWIYKHTGPLDNGD

-421 WRSNGKNDD
+421 RRSNGKNDD

-435 KAGFKKVGRTCTAC
+435 KAGFKKVGRTCTTC

-478 NGINANACQWACDAG
+478 NGINANACQWTCDAG
-493 YYNVGWACKKAIW
+493 YHNVGWACKKAIW
-506 QKTDTYTCNV
+506 QKTDTYTCNA
-516 AGGVWK
+516 AGGIWK

-541 VPEHICNH
+541 VPEHICSH
-549 WWAKPATTTVVKWDV
+549 WWVKPNSTEVKKWDE
-564 NCNPPQW
+564 NCNTPER
-571 ETNWSCPTPNCNIS
+571 ETTWNCPNPSCNTS

-592 GATEAVTCIQHK
+592 GVTEAVTCTQHK

-625 VCETALCGGANGVA
+625 TCETAACGAANGVA

-660 SVWSW
+660 SIWSW
-665 TCTQLDGAK
+665 TCAQLDGTK

-679 RIPLQ
+679 KI
-684 AGVCG
+684 
-689 SAHNI
+689 
-694 MHMSLAAGSA
+694 
-704 NLCGY
+704 
-709 GSVIGFNEN
+709 
-718 AALYSNRWSWKC
+718 
-730 RGDNWAHNQ
+730 
-739 EVNCIAHK
+739 
-747 PVPQAGRC
+747 
-755 AQAANTCTVG
+755 
-765 TLKDPVPIP
+765 
-774 NGRKWSC
+774 
-781 QGLYGGTTDTNCS
+781 
-794 LCDPGYHNMGWVCK
+794 
-808 KAVWQWT
+808 
-815 DAYTCNTASGKW
+815 
-827 KDDNVVT
+827 
-834 TYHCALEENRA
+834 
-845 IAAPEHICNHWRAKP
+845 
-860 ATTTVVKWEAS
+860 
-871 CNTPQWETNW
+871 
-881 NCPTPNCNISRI
+881 
-893 AGKCG
+893 
-898 GVTEGV
+898 
-904 TCTQHKKDRAGTIH
+904 
-918 ETRTQVQQKAC
+918 
-929 TRACETAACGSA
+929 
-941 NGVATKYQPTA
+941 
-952 LCAAGTASAVGGNA
+952 
-966 SVRSWTC
+966 
-973 TQLDGAKNCSANRLP
+973 P

-999 INHSALNASSANL
+999 INHNTLNAGSANL
-1012 CNYGAVINFNENTA
+1012 CGYGAVISFNENTA
-1026 IYANRWSWKCRGDNG
+1026 VFPNRWSWKCRGDNG
-1041 AYNQD
+1041 AHNQD
-1046 ANCIA
+1046 VNCIA

-1080 NGKRWSCEGL
+1080 NGKRWSCQGL

-1121 GYTLHNGVCVKWKCE
+1121 GYTLHNGYCVKWKCE

-1141 RPPVPRPPQSS
+1141 RPPVPRPPVPRPPVPSTP
-1152 AGRCVGTYSEGWKC
+1152 GRCVGSYSEAGSCLENARWGDYWSDNFASMWCSHISSRELCEQLVWVDFETNYLWNGIEEIPSGIWFDGFKSRFMSYFWNYSPYTSYKSQALYDKKTWIIDFYITSFRSTDCDLKNWHYCTRDPHVKYFEGWAWQTV
-1166 YFIDYGN
+1166 GN
-1173 TKTDA
+1173 IHT
-1178 SEFALD
+1178 
-1184 VNDNCLYASTEDLC
+1184 VYPLC
-1198 RGITRFR
+1198 DFVGG
-1205 RNDESI
+1205 S
-1211 EQRRWAA
+1211 Q
-1218 AGHYEL
+1218 
-1224 VQWVWESF
+1224 
-1232 DEHSD
+1232 
-1237 WNPICNYYGFYHGAP
+1237 
-1252 SWANCKGAVTRE
+1252 
-1264 HFCYW
+1264 
-1269 WPNTEKKSCSSL
+1269 KSCSSL
-1281 TQTECGKQSW
+1281 NQTECGKQSW
-1291 CTRTSWAS
+1291 CTRTLWAS
-1299 SSPVP
+1299 SSPIP
-1304 PRPSPGTGKKIWW
+1304 PRPSPGTGKKLWW
-1317 VKSADSEMPRGFM
+1317 VKQVNSEMPRGFL
-1330 SLFSVSAWLSREWPQ
+1330 SLFAVSASTHEIWGVRTDWKWNCYDRHDNYIGKESYPGAWDCPVV
-1345 WPRWSQWSQWAYW
+1345 
-1358 SQWPRWPQW
+1358 
-1367 PSEASEETEG
+1367 
-1377 PLGHESPK
+1377 HESY
-1385 AHESPEAPEE
+1385 AQLIEWEDEE
-1395 MPEWPKVH
+1395 QPWA
-1403 TTQRYQLPPV
+1403 TRLSGWTPP
-1413 PHRPQPLPPWLNKIA
+1413 PPPRPWSTNRTA
-1428 KCIDDKWNVHPDA
+1428 VCVDDKWNVHPDA

-1449 PVCDAEWACALP
+1449 PLCDAEWACAVP
-1461 TVTWSHGCI
+1461 TVPLTQGCT
-1470 NATTKDH
+1470 NPTTKDSSSLCVLTNNVVECNNTLEVIKH
-1477 TSQCRTDLSLNNAI
+1477 CLS
-1491 SCNDAIEVKKYCLP
+1491 S
-1505 MRRRDCAND
+1505 RRNCASD
-1514 EYWFNG
+1514 EYRFEG
-1520 GSEWVIDD
+1520 GSEMSIKATVSDEVAESLTWN
-1528 IMTGGFEKTLKW
+1528 
-1540 DPYIRK
+1540 
-1546 YKSSLP
+1546 SSLNLYVSDLP
-1552 GEDAFWYEIVGA
+1552 DQEPFWYELLGA
-1564 CSRGEPKASASC
+1564 CVRGKPQVAISASC
-1576 KSISWKY
+1576 KSTSWKNDQYCGMISDKEMCNSNNVHEYMGRKSETSFFSSSYIDNTILTWTFNTRGNCGIRNTDWTWWTRY
-1583 DKYCSNL
+1583 DAGCTSNRVSFRYI
-1590 TDQWSCD
+1590 DRCEWQGPRKDIIC
-1597 MVNVY
+1597 
-1602 QKREDSSW
+1602 Q
-1610 PITIWIFKHSG
+1610 
-1621 QCSVSTYDFD
+1621 SVSKNSRVDD
-1631 NWEEQYDPVCP
+1631 SDCDP
-1642 WIHQKSFKY
+1642 
-1651 MDSCEWG
+1651 
-1658 VRKEVVCQSKS
+1658 R
-1669 SNAIL
+1669 
-1674 NDSECNESEKPDY
+1674 EKPSY
-1687 NMICWWRSSKST
+1687 SMACWSGRSSSTPST
-1699 PPTPPTPPASSSED
+1699 PPTLPTPPSED
-1713 TSWLY
+1713 TTWLY

-1723 SWSIHCIEW
+1723 SRRPECIWAQGERNKIG
-1732 SSMYIGVCNQNDWIF
+1732 SSPDILNGRCDDNNGYFMAGTTQPLDWIA
-1747 MGDSISVSKWIL
+1747 VPKWSF
-1759 WDHLG
+1759 WDPLFVEQMA
-1764 IYSPRPDK
+1764 IPQK
-1772 KIWIKDGFAYWDKDK
+1772 KIWIKDGYAYWDKDK
-1787 TQPVEVWVYKL
+1787 TQPVEVWVFKL
-1798 TQYWI
+1798 TQYT
-1803 SGDEVPYRYFTVS
+1803 SSSDPVPYRRFIVAS
-1816 GGYGPWYQLWR
+1816 QGYWPGYQLWR
-1827 GRIVETLK
+1827 GKISYTLQ

>member
-74 RVKFEYKEDTNALN
+74 RIKFEYKEDTNALN

-104 QGATG
+104 EGATG

-118 IVKWNWQNAAII
+118 VVKWNWQNAAII

-137 TNTTTSII
+137 TDTTTSII
-145 AGATGSNI
+145 AGATGSTI
-153 TNVQDSA
+153 INVQDSA

-186 VARGR
+186 VARGS

-197 GSENIQTDQNAQ
+197 GSEKIITDQNAQ

-228 SNGNTELAPQK
+228 SNGNTELTPQK
-239 GSAFYVNSTS
+239 GSAFYVNSTA

-280 SDVNV
+280 FDVNI

-345 QPVVTNGTTLLHQVW
+345 QPVITNGTTLLHQVW
-360 SGGMNNNHGGWLN
+360 SGGMNNNHGGWIN
-373 HPWTYKHTGPLDNGD
+373 HPWIYKHTGPLDNGD

-493 YYNVGWACKKAIW
+493 YHNVGWACKKAIW

-516 AGGVWK
+516 AGGKWK

-549 WWAKPATTTVVKWDV
+549 WGVKPATTTIVKWDV
-564 NCNPPQW
+564 NCNTPER
-571 ETNWSCPTPNCNIS
+571 ETTWDCPNPSCNTS

-592 GATEAVTCIQHK
+592 GATEAVTCTQHK

-645 ALCAA
+645 TLCAA

-665 TCTQLDGAK
+665 TCTQLDGTK

-679 RIPLQ
+679 KI
-684 AGVCG
+684 
-689 SAHNI
+689 
-694 MHMSLAAGSA
+694 
-704 NLCGY
+704 
-709 GSVIGFNEN
+709 
-718 AALYSNRWSWKC
+718 
-730 RGDNWAHNQ
+730 
-739 EVNCIAHK
+739 
-747 PVPQAGRC
+747 
-755 AQAANTCTVG
+755 
-765 TLKDPVPIP
+765 
-774 NGRKWSC
+774 
-781 QGLYGGTTDTNCS
+781 
-794 LCDPGYHNMGWVCK
+794 
-808 KAVWQWT
+808 
-815 DAYTCNTASGKW
+815 
-827 KDDNVVT
+827 
-834 TYHCALEENRA
+834 
-845 IAAPEHICNHWRAKP
+845 
-860 ATTTVVKWEAS
+860 
-871 CNTPQWETNW
+871 
-881 NCPTPNCNISRI
+881 
-893 AGKCG
+893 
-898 GVTEGV
+898 
-904 TCTQHKKDRAGTIH
+904 
-918 ETRTQVQQKAC
+918 
-929 TRACETAACGSA
+929 
-941 NGVATKYQPTA
+941 
-952 LCAAGTASAVGGNA
+952 
-966 SVRSWTC
+966 
-973 TQLDGAKNCSANRLP
+973 P

-999 INHSALNASSANL
+999 INHNTLNAGSANL
-1012 CNYGAVINFNENTA
+1012 CNYGTVISFNENTA
-1026 IYANRWSWKCRGDNG
+1026 VFPNRWSWKCRGDNG
-1041 AYNQD
+1041 AHNQD
-1046 ANCIA
+1046 VNCIA

-1141 RPPVPRPPQSS
+1141 RPPVPRPPVPSTP
-1152 AGRCVGTYSEGWKC
+1152 GRCVGSYSEAGSCLENARWGDYWSDNFASMWCSHISSRELCEQLVWVDFETNYLWNGIEEIPSGIWFDGFKSRFMSYFWNYSPYTSYKSQALYDKKTWIIDFYITSFRSTDCDLKNWHYCTRDPHVKYFEGWAWQTV
-1166 YFIDYGN
+1166 GN
-1173 TKTDA
+1173 IHT
-1178 SEFALD
+1178 
-1184 VNDNCLYASTEDLC
+1184 VYPLC
-1198 RGITRFR
+1198 DFVGG
-1205 RNDESI
+1205 S
-1211 EQRRWAA
+1211 Q
-1218 AGHYEL
+1218 
-1224 VQWVWESF
+1224 
-1232 DEHSD
+1232 
-1237 WNPICNYYGFYHGAP
+1237 
-1252 SWANCKGAVTRE
+1252 
-1264 HFCYW
+1264 
-1269 WPNTEKKSCSSL
+1269 KSCSSL

-1299 SSPVP
+1299 SSAVP
-1304 PRPSPGTGKKIWW
+1304 PKPSKPWKPGIPSGLSPIPPKWAASKPAAIVRSYTKTYSDGTCVLVEEDSHGNTTEEPYSDCSSGSPQYHSQLLRWEEEEQSW
-1317 VKSADSEMPRGFM
+1317 EEGKSA
-1330 SLFSVSAWLSREWPQ
+1330 
-1345 WPRWSQWSQWAYW
+1345 
-1358 SQWPRWPQW
+1358 
-1367 PSEASEETEG
+1367 
-1377 PLGHESPK
+1377 
-1385 AHESPEAPEE
+1385 
-1395 MPEWPKVH
+1395 PKVPPIPWP
-1403 TTQRYQLPPV
+1403 TTRV
-1413 PHRPQPLPPWLNKIA
+1413 AR
-1428 KCIDDKWNVHPDA
+1428 CIDDKWNVHPDA

-1449 PVCDAEWACALP
+1449 PVCDAEWACAVP
-1461 TVTWSHGCI
+1461 IVTWSHGCI
-1470 NATTKDH
+1470 NATTKDY

-1491 SCNDAIEVKKYCLP
+1491 SCNNAIEVKKHCLP
-1505 MRRRDCAND
+1505 MRRRDCAAD
-1514 EYWFNG
+1514 PYRSAG
-1520 GSEWVIDD
+1520 GSDWAIDD
-1528 IMTGGFEKTLKW
+1528 VITWEFEKTLTW
-1540 DPYIRK
+1540 DPNRRL

-1552 GEDAFWYEIVGA
+1552 GQEAFGYEIVGA
-1564 CSRGEPKASASC
+1564 CSRGEPKAWASC

-1583 DKYCSNL
+1583 DNYCSPQR
-1590 TDQWSCD
+1590 DKFSCEA
-1597 MVNVY
+1597 VNVY
-1602 QKREDSSW
+1602 EKKDTASW
-1610 PITIWIFKHSG
+1610 PITVWLFKNLG
-1621 QCSVSTYDFD
+1621 QCSVLIYDFND
-1631 NWEEQYDPVCP
+1631 WEEQHSSSCP
-1642 WIHQKSFKY
+1642 WIHKKFFKY
-1651 MDSCEWG
+1651 VDSCEWG
-1658 VRKEVVCQSKS
+1658 VRKEVVCQSEGSKEILDDS
-1669 SNAIL
+1669 SC
-1674 NDSECNESEKPDY
+1674 DVGSKPHY
-1687 NMICWWRSSKST
+1687 NMVCWSKEFQSTPST
-1699 PPTPPTPPASSSED
+1699 PPSPPASSSED

-1723 SWSIHCIEW
+1723 SRRPECIWAQGERNKIG
-1732 SSMYIGVCNQNDWIF
+1732 SSPDILNGRCDDNNGYFMAGTTQPLDWIAVPKWSF
-1747 MGDSISVSKWIL
+1747 WDPLFVEQMAISQ
-1759 WDHLG
+1759 
-1764 IYSPRPDK
+1764 K
-1772 KIWIKDGFAYWDKDK
+1772 KIWIKDGYAYWDKDK
-1787 TQPVEVWVYKL
+1787 TQPVEVWVFKL
-1798 TQYWI
+1798 TQYTG
-1803 SGDEVPYRYFTVS
+1803 SSDPVPYRRFIVAS
-1816 GGYGPWYQLWR
+1816 QGYWPGYQLWR
-1827 GRIVETLK
+1827 GKISYTLQ

>member
-48 EKVQVWGIQSRVQY
+48 ENVQEWGIQSRVQY

-74 RVKFEYKEDTNALN
+74 RIKFEYKEDTNALN

-118 IVKWNWQNAAII
+118 VVKWNWQNAAII

-137 TNTTTSII
+137 TDTTTSII
-145 AGATGSNI
+145 AGATGSHI

-197 GSENIQTDQNAQ
+197 GSENIKTDQNAQ

-228 SNGNTELAPQK
+228 SNGNTELTPQK

-345 QPVVTNGTTLLHQVW
+345 QPVITNGTTLLHQVW

-388 YRCGIGFHMGNPTPD
+388 YRCGMGFHMGNPTPD

-411 ACSPITNQRD
+411 ACTPITNQRD

-493 YYNVGWACKKAIW
+493 YHNVGWACKKAIW

-516 AGGVWK
+516 AGGKWK

-549 WWAKPATTTVVKWDV
+549 WGAKPSTTTVVKWDE
-564 NCNPPQW
+564 NCNTPEW
-571 ETNWSCPTPNCNIS
+571 ETTWNCPNPSCNTS

-592 GATEAVTCIQHK
+592 GVTESVTCTQYK
-604 RDRAWNSYETRTQS
+604 KDRAGNIHERRTQS

-625 VCETALCGGANGVA
+625 ICETAACGAGNGIA

-665 TCTQLDGAK
+665 TCAQLDGTK

-679 RIPLQ
+679 KI
-684 AGVCG
+684 
-689 SAHNI
+689 
-694 MHMSLAAGSA
+694 
-704 NLCGY
+704 
-709 GSVIGFNEN
+709 
-718 AALYSNRWSWKC
+718 
-730 RGDNWAHNQ
+730 
-739 EVNCIAHK
+739 
-747 PVPQAGRC
+747 
-755 AQAANTCTVG
+755 
-765 TLKDPVPIP
+765 
-774 NGRKWSC
+774 
-781 QGLYGGTTDTNCS
+781 
-794 LCDPGYHNMGWVCK
+794 
-808 KAVWQWT
+808 
-815 DAYTCNTASGKW
+815 
-827 KDDNVVT
+827 
-834 TYHCALEENRA
+834 
-845 IAAPEHICNHWRAKP
+845 
-860 ATTTVVKWEAS
+860 
-871 CNTPQWETNW
+871 
-881 NCPTPNCNISRI
+881 
-893 AGKCG
+893 
-898 GVTEGV
+898 
-904 TCTQHKKDRAGTIH
+904 
-918 ETRTQVQQKAC
+918 
-929 TRACETAACGSA
+929 
-941 NGVATKYQPTA
+941 
-952 LCAAGTASAVGGNA
+952 
-966 SVRSWTC
+966 
-973 TQLDGAKNCSANRLP
+973 P

-999 INHSALNASSANL
+999 INHNTLNAGSANL
-1012 CNYGAVINFNENTA
+1012 CNYGTVISFNENTA
-1026 IYANRWSWKCRGDNG
+1026 VFPSRWSWKCRGDNG
-1041 AYNQD
+1041 AHNQD
-1046 ANCIA
+1046 VNCVA

-1121 GYTLHNGVCVKWKCE
+1121 GYTLHNGACVKWKCE
-1136 SAPVP
+1136 TTPASTTPAKCVTPSG
-1141 RPPVPRPPQSS
+1141 QSS
-1152 AGRCVGTYSEGWKC
+1152 QKRCYENWQRQRVNYQDDFAASQCIKQNGENQCSSIYGVSFRVYIPAWLEPLTDDDLDYNGNVVARWGFWSSNTLTSFVKITAYEGG
-1166 YFIDYGN
+1166 F
-1173 TKTDA
+1173 A
-1178 SEFALD
+1178 PEFSFRDL
-1184 VNDNCLYASTEDLC
+1184 STEDWCNITNIEIWGFIWNKSIYCQRGKGLWLEGINAKSLC
-1198 RGITRFR
+1198 SRSTCEEIK
-1205 RNDESI
+1205 NKS
-1211 EQRRWAA
+1211 
-1218 AGHYEL
+1218 
-1224 VQWVWESF
+1224 
-1232 DEHSD
+1232 
-1237 WNPICNYYGFYHGAP
+1237 
-1252 SWANCKGAVTRE
+1252 
-1264 HFCYW
+1264 
-1269 WPNTEKKSCSSL
+1269 SCSS
-1281 TQTECGKQSW
+1281 TNFCV
-1291 CTRTSWAS
+1291 RTPWTTTPA
-1299 SSPVP
+1299 
-1304 PRPSPGTGKKIWW
+1304 GTK
-1317 VKSADSEMPRGFM
+1317 
-1330 SLFSVSAWLSREWPQ
+1330 
-1345 WPRWSQWSQWAYW
+1345 
-1358 SQWPRWPQW
+1358 
-1367 PSEASEETEG
+1367 
-1377 PLGHESPK
+1377 
-1385 AHESPEAPEE
+1385 
-1395 MPEWPKVH
+1395 
-1403 TTQRYQLPPV
+1403 TT
-1413 PHRPQPLPPWLNKIA
+1413 
-1428 KCIDDKWNVHPDA
+1428 CIDGQWHTRPDA
-1441 YCANAGAK
+1441 DCANAGAK
-1449 PVCDAEWACALP
+1449 PSCTQWKCEMRNQVIGYQCNGTYREEGLLWLFSGRKSCSRFITETDCKDLSLRSSSCSWDPIMANKNTAICRDLWGNELPDSNCVSPKPSCATP
-1461 TVTWSHGCI
+1461 VNGQCKTHAWT
-1470 NATTKDH
+1470 H
-1477 TSQCRTDLSLNNAI
+1477 TSQPATSTANGCIAGDYEDVADDANNWKWK
-1491 SCNDAIEVKKYCLP
+1491 CNGK
-1505 MRRRDCAND
+1505 
-1514 EYWFNG
+1514 NG
-1520 GSEWVIDD
+1520 GASIE
-1528 IMTGGFEKTLKW
+1528 
-1540 DPYIRK
+1540 
-1546 YKSSLP
+1546 
-1552 GEDAFWYEIVGA
+1552 
-1564 CSRGEPKASASC
+1564 CSAS
-1576 KSISWKY
+1576 KQP
-1583 DKYCSNL
+1583 
-1590 TDQWSCD
+1590 T
-1597 MVNVY
+1597 
-1602 QKREDSSW
+1602 
-1610 PITIWIFKHSG
+1610 
-1621 QCSVSTYDFD
+1621 
-1631 NWEEQYDPVCP
+1631 
-1642 WIHQKSFKY
+1642 
-1651 MDSCEWG
+1651 
-1658 VRKEVVCQSKS
+1658 
-1669 SNAIL
+1669 
-1674 NDSECNESEKPDY
+1674 
-1687 NMICWWRSSKST
+1687 
-1699 PPTPPTPPASSSED
+1699 PTPPSPKIEVECSTKQAYVCIKGRLSEK
-1713 TSWLY
+1713 S
-1718 RATSY
+1718 RR
-1723 SWSIHCIEW
+1723 E
-1732 SSMYIGVCNQNDWIF
+1732 
-1747 MGDSISVSKWIL
+1747 
-1759 WDHLG
+1759 
-1764 IYSPRPDK
+1764 
-1772 KIWIKDGFAYWDKDK
+1772 KDEWDKEFS
-1787 TQPVEVWVYKL
+1787 QWYYVWWPRGKYCIRAGWTCTPNTHNPSIDDDQKN
-1798 TQYWI
+1798 Q
-1803 SGDEVPYRYFTVS
+1803 VS
-1816 GGYGPWYQLWR
+1816 CHPLKYGPHCDGWAPQLPPWHYQPWR
-1827 GRIVETLK
+1827 PGSPKN

>member
-48 EKVQVWGIQSRVQY
+48 ENVQVWGIQSRVQY
-62 LTGMTLSWANSD
+62 LTGMTLSWSNSD
-74 RVKFEYKEDTNALN
+74 RIKFEYKEDTNALN

-197 GSENIQTDQNAQ
+197 GSENIKTDQNAQ

-228 SNGNTELAPQK
+228 SNGNTELTPQK

-264 ANGGLAFNKV
+264 SNGGLAFNKV

-280 SDVNV
+280 SDVNI

-345 QPVVTNGTTLLHQVW
+345 QPVITNGTTLLHQVW
-360 SGGMNNNHGGWLN
+360 SGGMNNNHGGWLT
-373 HPWTYKHTGPLDNGD
+373 HPWIYKHTGPLDNGD

-430 CDFSC
+430 CEFSC

-493 YYNVGWACKKAIW
+493 YHNVGWACKKAVW

-516 AGGVWK
+516 AGGKWK

-541 VPEHICNH
+541 VPENICNH
-549 WWAKPATTTVVKWDV
+549 WGAKPATTTVVKWDV
-564 NCNPPQW
+564 NCNTPEW
-571 ETNWSCPTPNCNIS
+571 ETTWNCPNPSCNTS

-592 GATEAVTCIQHK
+592 GVTEAVTCTQHK

-625 VCETALCGGANGVA
+625 ACETAACGAGNGIA

-665 TCTQLDGAK
+665 TCAQLDGTK

-679 RIPLQ
+679 KI
-684 AGVCG
+684 
-689 SAHNI
+689 
-694 MHMSLAAGSA
+694 
-704 NLCGY
+704 
-709 GSVIGFNEN
+709 
-718 AALYSNRWSWKC
+718 
-730 RGDNWAHNQ
+730 
-739 EVNCIAHK
+739 
-747 PVPQAGRC
+747 
-755 AQAANTCTVG
+755 
-765 TLKDPVPIP
+765 
-774 NGRKWSC
+774 
-781 QGLYGGTTDTNCS
+781 
-794 LCDPGYHNMGWVCK
+794 
-808 KAVWQWT
+808 
-815 DAYTCNTASGKW
+815 
-827 KDDNVVT
+827 
-834 TYHCALEENRA
+834 
-845 IAAPEHICNHWRAKP
+845 
-860 ATTTVVKWEAS
+860 
-871 CNTPQWETNW
+871 
-881 NCPTPNCNISRI
+881 
-893 AGKCG
+893 
-898 GVTEGV
+898 
-904 TCTQHKKDRAGTIH
+904 
-918 ETRTQVQQKAC
+918 
-929 TRACETAACGSA
+929 
-941 NGVATKYQPTA
+941 
-952 LCAAGTASAVGGNA
+952 
-966 SVRSWTC
+966 
-973 TQLDGAKNCSANRLP
+973 P

-999 INHSALNASSANL
+999 INHNTLNAGSANL
-1012 CNYGAVINFNENTA
+1012 CNYGTVISFNENTA
-1026 IYANRWSWKCRGDNG
+1026 VFPNRWSWKCRGDNG
-1041 AYNQD
+1041 AHNQD
-1046 ANCIA
+1046 VNCIA

-1063 ALNTCTVGTVKD
+1063 AANACTVGTVKD

-1141 RPPVPRPPQSS
+1141 RPPVPRPPVPSTP
-1152 AGRCVGTYSEGWKC
+1152 GRCVGSYSEAGSCLENARWGDYWSDNFASMWCSHISSRELCEQLVWVDFETNYLWNGIEEIPSGIWFDGFKSRFMSYFWNYSPYTSYKSQALYDKKTWIIDFYITSFRSTDCDLKNWHYCTRDPHVKYFEGWAWQTV
-1166 YFIDYGN
+1166 GN
-1173 TKTDA
+1173 IHT
-1178 SEFALD
+1178 
-1184 VNDNCLYASTEDLC
+1184 VYPLC
-1198 RGITRFR
+1198 DFVGG
-1205 RNDESI
+1205 S
-1211 EQRRWAA
+1211 Q
-1218 AGHYEL
+1218 
-1224 VQWVWESF
+1224 
-1232 DEHSD
+1232 
-1237 WNPICNYYGFYHGAP
+1237 
-1252 SWANCKGAVTRE
+1252 
-1264 HFCYW
+1264 
-1269 WPNTEKKSCSSL
+1269 KSCSSL

-1299 SSPVP
+1299 SSAVP
-1304 PRPSPGTGKKIWW
+1304 PKPSKPWKPGIPSGLSPIPPKWAASKPAAIVRSYTKTYSDGTCVLVEEDSHGNTTEEPYSDCSSGSPQYHSQLLRWEEEEQSW
-1317 VKSADSEMPRGFM
+1317 EEGKSA
-1330 SLFSVSAWLSREWPQ
+1330 
-1345 WPRWSQWSQWAYW
+1345 
-1358 SQWPRWPQW
+1358 
-1367 PSEASEETEG
+1367 
-1377 PLGHESPK
+1377 
-1385 AHESPEAPEE
+1385 
-1395 MPEWPKVH
+1395 PKVPPIPWP
-1403 TTQRYQLPPV
+1403 TTRV
-1413 PHRPQPLPPWLNKIA
+1413 AR
-1428 KCIDDKWNVHPDA
+1428 CIDDKWNVHPDA

-1449 PVCDAEWACALP
+1449 PVCDAEWACAVP
-1461 TVTWSHGCI
+1461 IVTWSHGCI
-1470 NATTKDH
+1470 NATTKDY

-1491 SCNDAIEVKKYCLP
+1491 SCNNAIEVKKHCLP
-1505 MRRRDCAND
+1505 MRRRDCAAD
-1514 EYWFNG
+1514 PYRSAG
-1520 GSEWVIDD
+1520 GSDWAIDD
-1528 IMTGGFEKTLKW
+1528 VITWEFEKTLTW
-1540 DPYIRK
+1540 DPNRRL

-1552 GEDAFWYEIVGA
+1552 GQEAFGYEIVGA
-1564 CSRGEPKASASC
+1564 CSRGEPKAWASC

-1583 DKYCSNL
+1583 DNYCSPQR
-1590 TDQWSCD
+1590 DKFSCEA
-1597 MVNVY
+1597 VNVY
-1602 QKREDSSW
+1602 EKKDTASW
-1610 PITIWIFKHSG
+1610 PITVWLFKNLG
-1621 QCSVSTYDFD
+1621 QCSVLIYDFND
-1631 NWEEQYDPVCP
+1631 WEEQHSSSCP
-1642 WIHQKSFKY
+1642 WIHKKFFKY
-1651 MDSCEWG
+1651 VDSCEWG
-1658 VRKEVVCQSKS
+1658 VRKEVVCQSEGSKEILDDS
-1669 SNAIL
+1669 SC
-1674 NDSECNESEKPDY
+1674 DVGSKPHY
-1687 NMICWWRSSKST
+1687 NMVCWSKEFQSTPST
-1699 PPTPPTPPASSSED
+1699 PPSPPASSSED

-1723 SWSIHCIEW
+1723 SRRPECIWAQGERNKIG
-1732 SSMYIGVCNQNDWIF
+1732 SSPDILNGRCDDNNGYFMAGTTQPLDWIAVPKWSF
-1747 MGDSISVSKWIL
+1747 WDPLFVEQMAISQ
-1759 WDHLG
+1759 
-1764 IYSPRPDK
+1764 K
-1772 KIWIKDGFAYWDKDK
+1772 KIWIKDGYAYWDKDK
-1787 TQPVEVWVYKL
+1787 TQPVEVWVFKL
-1798 TQYWI
+1798 TQYTG
-1803 SGDEVPYRYFTVS
+1803 SSDPVPYRRFIVAS
-1816 GGYGPWYQLWR
+1816 QGYWPGYQLWR
-1827 GRIVETLK
+1827 GKISYTLQ

>member
-48 EKVQVWGIQSRVQY
+48 ENVQVWGIQSRVQY
-62 LTGMTLSWANSD
+62 LTGMTLSWSNSD
-74 RVKFEYKEDTNALN
+74 RIKFEYKEDTNALN

-197 GSENIQTDQNAQ
+197 GSENIKTDQNAQ

-228 SNGNTELAPQK
+228 SNGNTELTPQK

-264 ANGGLAFNKV
+264 SNGGLAFNKV

-280 SDVNV
+280 SDVNI

-345 QPVVTNGTTLLHQVW
+345 QPVITNGTTLLHQVW
-360 SGGMNNNHGGWLN
+360 SGGMNNNHGGWLT
-373 HPWTYKHTGPLDNGD
+373 HPWIYKHTGPLDNGD

-430 CDFSC
+430 CEFSC

-493 YYNVGWACKKAIW
+493 YHNVGWACKKAVW

-516 AGGVWK
+516 AGGKWK

-541 VPEHICNH
+541 VPENICNH
-549 WWAKPATTTVVKWDV
+549 WGAKPATTTVVKWDV
-564 NCNPPQW
+564 NCNTPEW
-571 ETNWSCPTPNCNIS
+571 ETTWNCPNPSCNTS

-592 GATEAVTCIQHK
+592 GVTEAVTCTQHK

-625 VCETALCGGANGVA
+625 ACETAACGAGNGIA

-665 TCTQLDGAK
+665 TCAQLDGTK

-679 RIPLQ
+679 KI
-684 AGVCG
+684 
-689 SAHNI
+689 
-694 MHMSLAAGSA
+694 
-704 NLCGY
+704 
-709 GSVIGFNEN
+709 
-718 AALYSNRWSWKC
+718 
-730 RGDNWAHNQ
+730 
-739 EVNCIAHK
+739 
-747 PVPQAGRC
+747 
-755 AQAANTCTVG
+755 
-765 TLKDPVPIP
+765 
-774 NGRKWSC
+774 
-781 QGLYGGTTDTNCS
+781 
-794 LCDPGYHNMGWVCK
+794 
-808 KAVWQWT
+808 
-815 DAYTCNTASGKW
+815 
-827 KDDNVVT
+827 
-834 TYHCALEENRA
+834 
-845 IAAPEHICNHWRAKP
+845 
-860 ATTTVVKWEAS
+860 
-871 CNTPQWETNW
+871 
-881 NCPTPNCNISRI
+881 
-893 AGKCG
+893 
-898 GVTEGV
+898 
-904 TCTQHKKDRAGTIH
+904 
-918 ETRTQVQQKAC
+918 
-929 TRACETAACGSA
+929 
-941 NGVATKYQPTA
+941 
-952 LCAAGTASAVGGNA
+952 
-966 SVRSWTC
+966 
-973 TQLDGAKNCSANRLP
+973 P

-999 INHSALNASSANL
+999 INHNTLNAGSANL
-1012 CNYGAVINFNENTA
+1012 CNYGTVISFNENTA
-1026 IYANRWSWKCRGDNG
+1026 VFPNRWSWKCRGDNG
-1041 AYNQD
+1041 AHNQD
-1046 ANCIA
+1046 VNCIA

-1063 ALNTCTVGTVKD
+1063 AANACTVGTVKD

-1141 RPPVPRPPQSS
+1141 RPPVPRPPVPRPPVPSTP
-1152 AGRCVGTYSEGWKC
+1152 GRCVGSYSEAGSCLENARWGDYWSDNFASMWCSHISSRELCEQLVWVDFETNYLWNGIEEIPSGIWFDGFKSRFMSYFWNYSPYTSYKSQALYDKKTWIIDFYITSFRSTDCDLKNWHYCTRDPHVKYFEGWAWQTV
-1166 YFIDYGN
+1166 GN
-1173 TKTDA
+1173 IHT
-1178 SEFALD
+1178 
-1184 VNDNCLYASTEDLC
+1184 VYPLC
-1198 RGITRFR
+1198 DFVGG
-1205 RNDESI
+1205 S
-1211 EQRRWAA
+1211 Q
-1218 AGHYEL
+1218 
-1224 VQWVWESF
+1224 
-1232 DEHSD
+1232 
-1237 WNPICNYYGFYHGAP
+1237 
-1252 SWANCKGAVTRE
+1252 
-1264 HFCYW
+1264 
-1269 WPNTEKKSCSSL
+1269 KSCSSL

-1299 SSPVP
+1299 SSAVP
-1304 PRPSPGTGKKIWW
+1304 PKPSKPWKPGIPSGLSPIPPKWAASKPAAIVRSYTKTYSDGTCVLVEEDSHGNTTEEPYSDCSSGSPQYHSQLLRWEEEEQSW
-1317 VKSADSEMPRGFM
+1317 EEGKSA
-1330 SLFSVSAWLSREWPQ
+1330 
-1345 WPRWSQWSQWAYW
+1345 
-1358 SQWPRWPQW
+1358 
-1367 PSEASEETEG
+1367 
-1377 PLGHESPK
+1377 
-1385 AHESPEAPEE
+1385 
-1395 MPEWPKVH
+1395 PKVPPIPWP
-1403 TTQRYQLPPV
+1403 TTRV
-1413 PHRPQPLPPWLNKIA
+1413 AR
-1428 KCIDDKWNVHPDA
+1428 CIDDKWNVHPDA

-1449 PVCDAEWACALP
+1449 PVCDAEWACAVP
-1461 TVTWSHGCI
+1461 IVTWSHGCI
-1470 NATTKDH
+1470 NATTKDY

-1491 SCNDAIEVKKYCLP
+1491 SCNNAIEVKKHCLP
-1505 MRRRDCAND
+1505 MRRRDCAAD
-1514 EYWFNG
+1514 PYRSAG
-1520 GSEWVIDD
+1520 GSDWAIDD
-1528 IMTGGFEKTLKW
+1528 VITWEFEKTLTW
-1540 DPYIRK
+1540 DPNRRL

-1552 GEDAFWYEIVGA
+1552 GQEAFGYEIVGA
-1564 CSRGEPKASASC
+1564 CSRGEPKAWASC

-1583 DKYCSNL
+1583 DNYCSPQR
-1590 TDQWSCD
+1590 DKFSCEA
-1597 MVNVY
+1597 VNVY
-1602 QKREDSSW
+1602 EKKDTASW
-1610 PITIWIFKHSG
+1610 PITVWLFKNLG
-1621 QCSVSTYDFD
+1621 QCSVLIYDFND
-1631 NWEEQYDPVCP
+1631 WEEQHSSSCP
-1642 WIHQKSFKY
+1642 WIHKKFFKY
-1651 MDSCEWG
+1651 VDSCEWG
-1658 VRKEVVCQSKS
+1658 VRKEVVCQSEGSKEILDDS
-1669 SNAIL
+1669 SC
-1674 NDSECNESEKPDY
+1674 DVGSKPHY
-1687 NMICWWRSSKST
+1687 NMVCWSKEFQSTPST
-1699 PPTPPTPPASSSED
+1699 PPSPPASSSED

-1723 SWSIHCIEW
+1723 SRRPECIWAQGERNKIG
-1732 SSMYIGVCNQNDWIF
+1732 SSPDILNGRCDDNNGYFMAGTTQPLDWIA
-1747 MGDSISVSKWIL
+1747 VPKWSF
-1759 WDHLG
+1759 WDPLFVEQMA
-1764 IYSPRPDK
+1764 IPQK
-1772 KIWIKDGFAYWDKDK
+1772 KIWIKDGYAYWDKDK
-1787 TQPVEVWVYKL
+1787 TQPVEVWVFKL
-1798 TQYWI
+1798 TQYT
-1803 SGDEVPYRYFTVS
+1803 SSSDPVPYRRFIVAS
-1816 GGYGPWYQLWR
+1816 QGYWPGYQLWR
-1827 GRIVETLK
+1827 GKISYTLQ

>member
-48 EKVQVWGIQSRVQY
+48 ENVQVWGIQSRVQY
-62 LTGMTLSWANSD
+62 LTGMTLSWSNSD
-74 RVKFEYKEDTNALN
+74 RIKFEYKEDTNALN

-197 GSENIQTDQNAQ
+197 GSENIKTDQNAQ

-228 SNGNTELAPQK
+228 SNGNTELTPQK

-264 ANGGLAFNKV
+264 SNGGLAFNKV

-280 SDVNV
+280 SDVNI

-345 QPVVTNGTTLLHQVW
+345 QPVITNGTTLLHQVW
-360 SGGMNNNHGGWLN
+360 SGGMNNNHGGWLT
-373 HPWTYKHTGPLDNGD
+373 HPWIYKHTGPLDNGD

-430 CDFSC
+430 CEFSC

-493 YYNVGWACKKAIW
+493 YHNVGWACKKAVW

-516 AGGVWK
+516 AGGKWK

-541 VPEHICNH
+541 VPENICNH
-549 WWAKPATTTVVKWDV
+549 WGAKPATTTVVKWDV
-564 NCNPPQW
+564 NCNTPEW
-571 ETNWSCPTPNCNIS
+571 ETTWNCPNPSCNTS

-592 GATEAVTCIQHK
+592 GVTEAVTCTQHK

-625 VCETALCGGANGVA
+625 ACETAACGAGNGIA

-665 TCTQLDGAK
+665 TCAQLDGTK

-679 RIPLQ
+679 KI
-684 AGVCG
+684 
-689 SAHNI
+689 
-694 MHMSLAAGSA
+694 
-704 NLCGY
+704 
-709 GSVIGFNEN
+709 
-718 AALYSNRWSWKC
+718 
-730 RGDNWAHNQ
+730 
-739 EVNCIAHK
+739 
-747 PVPQAGRC
+747 
-755 AQAANTCTVG
+755 
-765 TLKDPVPIP
+765 
-774 NGRKWSC
+774 
-781 QGLYGGTTDTNCS
+781 
-794 LCDPGYHNMGWVCK
+794 
-808 KAVWQWT
+808 
-815 DAYTCNTASGKW
+815 
-827 KDDNVVT
+827 
-834 TYHCALEENRA
+834 
-845 IAAPEHICNHWRAKP
+845 
-860 ATTTVVKWEAS
+860 
-871 CNTPQWETNW
+871 
-881 NCPTPNCNISRI
+881 
-893 AGKCG
+893 
-898 GVTEGV
+898 
-904 TCTQHKKDRAGTIH
+904 
-918 ETRTQVQQKAC
+918 
-929 TRACETAACGSA
+929 
-941 NGVATKYQPTA
+941 
-952 LCAAGTASAVGGNA
+952 
-966 SVRSWTC
+966 
-973 TQLDGAKNCSANRLP
+973 P

-999 INHSALNASSANL
+999 INHNTLNAGSANL
-1012 CNYGAVINFNENTA
+1012 CNYGTVISFNENTA
-1026 IYANRWSWKCRGDNG
+1026 VFPNRWSWKCRGDNG
-1041 AYNQD
+1041 AHNQD
-1046 ANCIA
+1046 VNCIA

-1063 ALNTCTVGTVKD
+1063 AANACTVGTVKD

-1141 RPPVPRPPQSS
+1141 RPPVPRPPVPSTPVPS
-1152 AGRCVGTYSEGWKC
+1152 TPGRCVGSYSEAGSCLENARWGDYWSDNFASMWCSHISSRELCEQLVWVDFETNYLWNGIEEIPSGIWFDGFKSRFMSYFWNYSPYTSYKSQALYDKKTWIIDFYITSFRSTDCDLKNWHYCTRDPHVKYFEGWAWQTV
-1166 YFIDYGN
+1166 GN
-1173 TKTDA
+1173 IHT
-1178 SEFALD
+1178 
-1184 VNDNCLYASTEDLC
+1184 VYPLC
-1198 RGITRFR
+1198 DFVGG
-1205 RNDESI
+1205 S
-1211 EQRRWAA
+1211 Q
-1218 AGHYEL
+1218 
-1224 VQWVWESF
+1224 
-1232 DEHSD
+1232 
-1237 WNPICNYYGFYHGAP
+1237 
-1252 SWANCKGAVTRE
+1252 
-1264 HFCYW
+1264 
-1269 WPNTEKKSCSSL
+1269 KSCSSL

-1299 SSPVP
+1299 SSAVP
-1304 PRPSPGTGKKIWW
+1304 PKPSKPWKPGIPSGLSPIPPKWAASKPAAIVRSYTKTYSDGTCVLVEEDSHGNTTEEPYSDCSSGSPQYHSQLLRWEEEEQSW
-1317 VKSADSEMPRGFM
+1317 EEGKSA
-1330 SLFSVSAWLSREWPQ
+1330 
-1345 WPRWSQWSQWAYW
+1345 
-1358 SQWPRWPQW
+1358 
-1367 PSEASEETEG
+1367 
-1377 PLGHESPK
+1377 
-1385 AHESPEAPEE
+1385 
-1395 MPEWPKVH
+1395 PKVPPIPWP
-1403 TTQRYQLPPV
+1403 TTRV
-1413 PHRPQPLPPWLNKIA
+1413 AR
-1428 KCIDDKWNVHPDA
+1428 CIDDKWNVHPDA

-1449 PVCDAEWACALP
+1449 PVCDAEWACAVP
-1461 TVTWSHGCI
+1461 IVTWSHGCI
-1470 NATTKDH
+1470 NATTKDY

-1491 SCNDAIEVKKYCLP
+1491 SCNNAIEVKKHCLP
-1505 MRRRDCAND
+1505 MRRRDCAAD
-1514 EYWFNG
+1514 PYRSAG
-1520 GSEWVIDD
+1520 GSDWAIDD
-1528 IMTGGFEKTLKW
+1528 VITWEFEKTLTW
-1540 DPYIRK
+1540 DPNRRL

-1552 GEDAFWYEIVGA
+1552 GQEAFGYEIVGA
-1564 CSRGEPKASASC
+1564 CSRGEPKAWASC

-1583 DKYCSNL
+1583 DNYCSPQR
-1590 TDQWSCD
+1590 DKFSCEA
-1597 MVNVY
+1597 VNVY
-1602 QKREDSSW
+1602 EKKDTASW
-1610 PITIWIFKHSG
+1610 PITVWLFKNLG
-1621 QCSVSTYDFD
+1621 QCSVLIYDFND
-1631 NWEEQYDPVCP
+1631 WEEQHSSSCP
-1642 WIHQKSFKY
+1642 WIHKKFFKY
-1651 MDSCEWG
+1651 VDSCEWG
-1658 VRKEVVCQSKS
+1658 VRKEVVCQSEGSKEILDDS
-1669 SNAIL
+1669 SC
-1674 NDSECNESEKPDY
+1674 DVGSKPHY
-1687 NMICWWRSSKST
+1687 NMVCWSKEFQSTPST
-1699 PPTPPTPPASSSED
+1699 PPSPPASSSED

-1723 SWSIHCIEW
+1723 SRRPECIWAQGERNKIG
-1732 SSMYIGVCNQNDWIF
+1732 SSPDILNGRCDDNNGYFMAGTTQPLDWIAVPKWSF
-1747 MGDSISVSKWIL
+1747 WDPLFVEQMAISQ
-1759 WDHLG
+1759 
-1764 IYSPRPDK
+1764 K
-1772 KIWIKDGFAYWDKDK
+1772 KIWIKDGYAYWDKDK
-1787 TQPVEVWVYKL
+1787 TQPVEVWVFKL
-1798 TQYWI
+1798 TQYTG
-1803 SGDEVPYRYFTVS
+1803 SSDPVPYRRFIVAS
-1816 GGYGPWYQLWR
+1816 QGYWPGYQLWR
-1827 GRIVETLK
+1827 GKISYTLQ

>member
-48 EKVQVWGIQSRVQY
+48 ENVQVWGIQSRVQY
-62 LTGMTLSWANSD
+62 LTGMTLSWSNSD
-74 RVKFEYKEDTNALN
+74 RIKFEYKEDTNALN

-197 GSENIQTDQNAQ
+197 GSENIKTDQNAQ

-228 SNGNTELAPQK
+228 SNGNTELTPQK

-264 ANGGLAFNKV
+264 SNGGLAFNKV

-280 SDVNV
+280 SDVNI

-345 QPVVTNGTTLLHQVW
+345 QPVITNGTTLLHQVW
-360 SGGMNNNHGGWLN
+360 SGGMNNNHGGWLT
-373 HPWTYKHTGPLDNGD
+373 HPWIYKHTGPLDNGD

-430 CDFSC
+430 CEFSC

-478 NGINANACQWACDAG
+478 NGTNANACQWACDAG
-493 YYNVGWACKKAIW
+493 YHNVGWACKKAVW

-516 AGGVWK
+516 AGGKWK

-541 VPEHICNH
+541 VPENICNH
-549 WWAKPATTTVVKWDV
+549 WGAKPATTTVVKWDV
-564 NCNPPQW
+564 NCNTPEW
-571 ETNWSCPTPNCNIS
+571 ETTWNCPNPSCNTS

-592 GATEAVTCIQHK
+592 GVTEAVTCTQHK

-625 VCETALCGGANGVA
+625 TCETAACGAGNGIA

-665 TCTQLDGAK
+665 TCAQLDGTK

-679 RIPLQ
+679 KI
-684 AGVCG
+684 
-689 SAHNI
+689 
-694 MHMSLAAGSA
+694 
-704 NLCGY
+704 
-709 GSVIGFNEN
+709 
-718 AALYSNRWSWKC
+718 
-730 RGDNWAHNQ
+730 
-739 EVNCIAHK
+739 
-747 PVPQAGRC
+747 
-755 AQAANTCTVG
+755 
-765 TLKDPVPIP
+765 
-774 NGRKWSC
+774 
-781 QGLYGGTTDTNCS
+781 
-794 LCDPGYHNMGWVCK
+794 
-808 KAVWQWT
+808 
-815 DAYTCNTASGKW
+815 
-827 KDDNVVT
+827 
-834 TYHCALEENRA
+834 
-845 IAAPEHICNHWRAKP
+845 
-860 ATTTVVKWEAS
+860 
-871 CNTPQWETNW
+871 
-881 NCPTPNCNISRI
+881 
-893 AGKCG
+893 
-898 GVTEGV
+898 
-904 TCTQHKKDRAGTIH
+904 
-918 ETRTQVQQKAC
+918 
-929 TRACETAACGSA
+929 
-941 NGVATKYQPTA
+941 
-952 LCAAGTASAVGGNA
+952 
-966 SVRSWTC
+966 
-973 TQLDGAKNCSANRLP
+973 P

-999 INHSALNASSANL
+999 INHNTLNAGSANL
-1012 CNYGAVINFNENTA
+1012 CNYGTVISFNENTA
-1026 IYANRWSWKCRGDNG
+1026 VFPNRWSWKCRGDNG
-1041 AYNQD
+1041 AHNQD
-1046 ANCIA
+1046 VNCIA

-1063 ALNTCTVGTVKD
+1063 AANACTVGTVKD

-1141 RPPVPRPPQSS
+1141 RPPVPRPPVPRPPVPSTP
-1152 AGRCVGTYSEGWKC
+1152 GRCVGSYSEAGSCLENARWGDYWSDNFASMWCSHISSRELCEQLVWVDFETNYLWNGIEEIPSGIWFDGFKSRFMSYFWNYSPYTSYKSQALYDKKTWIIDFYITSFRSTDCDLKNWHYCTRDPHVKYFEGWAWQTV
-1166 YFIDYGN
+1166 GN
-1173 TKTDA
+1173 IHT
-1178 SEFALD
+1178 
-1184 VNDNCLYASTEDLC
+1184 VYPLC
-1198 RGITRFR
+1198 DFVGG
-1205 RNDESI
+1205 S
-1211 EQRRWAA
+1211 Q
-1218 AGHYEL
+1218 
-1224 VQWVWESF
+1224 
-1232 DEHSD
+1232 
-1237 WNPICNYYGFYHGAP
+1237 
-1252 SWANCKGAVTRE
+1252 
-1264 HFCYW
+1264 
-1269 WPNTEKKSCSSL
+1269 KSCSSL

-1299 SSPVP
+1299 SSAVP
-1304 PRPSPGTGKKIWW
+1304 PKPSKPWKPGIPSGLSPIPPKWAASKPAAIVRSYTKTYSDGTCVLVEEDSHGNTTEEPYSDCSSGSPQYHSQLLRWEEEEQSW
-1317 VKSADSEMPRGFM
+1317 EEGKSA
-1330 SLFSVSAWLSREWPQ
+1330 
-1345 WPRWSQWSQWAYW
+1345 
-1358 SQWPRWPQW
+1358 
-1367 PSEASEETEG
+1367 
-1377 PLGHESPK
+1377 
-1385 AHESPEAPEE
+1385 
-1395 MPEWPKVH
+1395 PKVPPIPWP
-1403 TTQRYQLPPV
+1403 TTRV
-1413 PHRPQPLPPWLNKIA
+1413 AR
-1428 KCIDDKWNVHPDA
+1428 CIDDKWNVHPDA

-1449 PVCDAEWACALP
+1449 PVCDAEWACAVP
-1461 TVTWSHGCI
+1461 IVTWSHGCI
-1470 NATTKDH
+1470 NATTKDY

-1491 SCNDAIEVKKYCLP
+1491 SCNNAIEVKKHCLP
-1505 MRRRDCAND
+1505 MRRRDCAAD
-1514 EYWFNG
+1514 PYRSAG
-1520 GSEWVIDD
+1520 GSDWAIDD
-1528 IMTGGFEKTLKW
+1528 VITWEFEKTLTW
-1540 DPYIRK
+1540 DPNRRL

-1552 GEDAFWYEIVGA
+1552 GQEAFGYEIVGA
-1564 CSRGEPKASASC
+1564 CSRGEPKAWASC

-1583 DKYCSNL
+1583 DNYCSPQR
-1590 TDQWSCD
+1590 DKFSCEA
-1597 MVNVY
+1597 VNVY
-1602 QKREDSSW
+1602 EKKDTASW
-1610 PITIWIFKHSG
+1610 PITVWLFKNLG
-1621 QCSVSTYDFD
+1621 QCSVLIYDFND
-1631 NWEEQYDPVCP
+1631 WEEQHSSSCP
-1642 WIHQKSFKY
+1642 WIHKKFFKY
-1651 MDSCEWG
+1651 VDSCEWG
-1658 VRKEVVCQSKS
+1658 VRKEVVCQSEGSKEILDDS
-1669 SNAIL
+1669 SC
-1674 NDSECNESEKPDY
+1674 DVGSKPHY
-1687 NMICWWRSSKST
+1687 NMVCWSKEFQSTPST
-1699 PPTPPTPPASSSED
+1699 PPSPPASSSED

-1723 SWSIHCIEW
+1723 SRRPECIWAQGERNKIG
-1732 SSMYIGVCNQNDWIF
+1732 SSPDILNGRCDDNNGYFMAGTTQPLDWIAVPKWSF
-1747 MGDSISVSKWIL
+1747 WDPLFVEQMAISQ
-1759 WDHLG
+1759 
-1764 IYSPRPDK
+1764 K
-1772 KIWIKDGFAYWDKDK
+1772 KIWIKDGYAYWDKDK
-1787 TQPVEVWVYKL
+1787 TQPVEVWVFKL
-1798 TQYWI
+1798 TQYTG
-1803 SGDEVPYRYFTVS
+1803 SSDPVPYRRFIVAS
-1816 GGYGPWYQLWR
+1816 QGYWPGYQLWR
-1827 GRIVETLK
+1827 GKISYTLQ

>member
-74 RVKFEYKEDTNALN
+74 RIKFEYKEDTNALN

-118 IVKWNWQNAAII
+118 VVKWNWQNAAII

-197 GSENIQTDQNAQ
+197 GSENIKTDQNAQ

-228 SNGNTELAPQK
+228 SDGNTELTPQK

-345 QPVVTNGTTLLHQVW
+345 QPVITNGTTLLHQVW

-373 HPWTYKHTGPLDNGD
+373 YPWTYKHTGPLDNGD

-549 WWAKPATTTVVKWDV
+549 WWAKPVTTTVVKWDV

-571 ETNWSCPTPNCNIS
+571 ETNWNCPTPNCNIS

-625 VCETALCGGANGVA
+625 TCETALCGGANGVA

-645 ALCAA
+645 ALCAV

-709 GSVIGFNEN
+709 GSIIGFNEN

-834 TYHCALEENRA
+834 TYHCALEENKA
-845 IAAPEHICNHWRAKP
+845 IAAPEHICNHWWAQP

-881 NCPTPNCNISRI
+881 NCPNPNCNISRI

-898 GVTEGV
+898 GVTESV
-904 TCTQHKKDRAGTIH
+904 TCTQYKKDRAGTIH
-918 ETRTQVQQKAC
+918 ETRTQIQQKAC

-952 LCAAGTASAVGGNA
+952 LCAAGTASAVGGNP
-966 SVRSWTC
+966 SIWSWTC
-973 TQLDGAKNCSANRLP
+973 AQLDGTKNCSATKIP

-999 INHSALNASSANL
+999 INHNALNAGSANL

-1026 IYANRWSWKCRGDNG
+1026 VFPNRWSWKCRGDNG
-1041 AYNQD
+1041 AHNQD
-1046 ANCIA
+1046 VNCIA

-1121 GYTLHNGVCVKWKCE
+1121 GYTLHNGYCVNWKCQNIPA
-1136 SAPVP
+1136 STT
-1141 RPPVPRPPQSS
+1141 PPK
-1152 AGRCVGTYSEGWKC
+1152 CTGTYQEASYEWEIDKRWYVACVSIVHNIDGSYRFVEDDEDCCSDDIVEMEG
-1166 YFIDYGN
+1166 N
-1173 TKTDA
+1173 P
-1178 SEFALD
+1178 
-1184 VNDNCLYASTEDLC
+1184 
-1198 RGITRFR
+1198 R
-1205 RNDESI
+1205 RECGPGP
-1211 EQRRWAA
+1211 RWAMKDDTSDDGWSSNCTQEEGNSNPRA
-1218 AGHYEL
+1218 LECKHQCTQDPEL
-1224 VQWVWESF
+1224 HPGKCTKLGTVTVQ
-1232 DEHSD
+1232 
-1237 WNPICNYYGFYHGAP
+1237 
-1252 SWANCKGAVTRE
+1252 
-1264 HFCYW
+1264 
-1269 WPNTEKKSCSSL
+1269 CSSL
-1281 TQTECGKQSW
+1281 NQTECGSKSW
-1291 CTRTSWAS
+1291 CTRSSWAT
-1299 SSPVP
+1299 P
-1304 PRPSPGTGKKIWW
+1304 PRP
-1317 VKSADSEMPRGFM
+1317 PRP
-1330 SLFSVSAWLSREWPQ
+1330 WR
-1345 WPRWSQWSQWAYW
+1345 
-1358 SQWPRWPQW
+1358 
-1367 PSEASEETEG
+1367 
-1377 PLGHESPK
+1377 PK
-1385 AHESPEAPEE
+1385 
-1395 MPEWPKVH
+1395 
-1403 TTQRYQLPPV
+1403 LPPSA
-1413 PHRPQPLPPWLNKIA
+1413 PSIPWSPSKVV
-1428 KCIDDKWNVHPDA
+1428 KCMDEQWNERPDA

-1449 PVCDAEWACALP
+1449 PLCDAEWACAVP
-1461 TVTWSHGCI
+1461 TVQWSQGCI

-1477 TSQCRTDLSLNNAI
+1477 TSQCRTDLSLNNAL
-1491 SCNDAIEVKKYCLP
+1491 SCNNAIEVKKHCLP
-1505 MRRRDCAND
+1505 MRRRDCASD

-1520 GSEWVIDD
+1520 GSEWEISTM
-1528 IMTGGFEKTLKW
+1528 ITWGFEKTLQW
-1540 DPYIRK
+1540 DPQRNL

-1552 GEDAFWYEIVGA
+1552 GQEAFGYEIVGA

-1576 KSISWKY
+1576 ISASWKY
-1583 DKYCSNL
+1583 DQYCAQQPSI
-1590 TDQWSCD
+1590 WACG

-1602 QKREDSSW
+1602 QKRERFGSE
-1610 PITIWIFKHSG
+1610 ITVWVFKKWG
-1621 QCSVSTYDFD
+1621 QCWVATYSFND
-1631 NWEEQYDPVCP
+1631 WEEQYDPICP
-1642 WIHQKSFKY
+1642 GIHGKSFKY
-1651 MDSCEWG
+1651 MDSCIWW
-1658 VRKEVVCQSKS
+1658 VKKDVICQSAS
-1669 SNAIL
+1669 SNGIVDDL
-1674 NDSECNESEKPDY
+1674 NCRSIPKPSYSMVCWEKE
-1687 NMICWWRSSKST
+1687 T
-1699 PPTPPTPPASSSED
+1699 PWTPTPTPPMPSVPSATALYMHHYDPYKFLDENLLTPCRHSWNCRTSCSVVWSFAQAYDSKYWWAARKPLVSEFFCAHGPYWGS
-1713 TSWLY
+1713 TAY
-1718 RATSY
+1718 TTKP
-1723 SWSIHCIEW
+1723 I
-1732 SSMYIGVCNQNDWIF
+1732 YIKGDW
-1747 MGDSISVSKWIL
+1747 
-1759 WDHLG
+1759 
-1764 IYSPRPDK
+1764 RPDRYRWTSLENYTFWLDADYTIPAPNGVYDTNLTAAHASLANESFFEEK
-1772 KIWIKDGFAYWDKDK
+1772 VHLMYLYNGKILTPFNWGF
-1787 TQPVEVWVYKL
+1787 EVIQEK
-1798 TQYWI
+1798 
-1803 SGDEVPYRYFTVS
+1803 
-1816 GGYGPWYQLWR
+1816 
-1827 GRIVETLK
+1827 

>member
-48 EKVQVWGIQSRVQY
+48 ENVQVWGIQSRVQY

-74 RVKFEYKEDTNALN
+74 RIKFEYKEDTNALN

-197 GSENIQTDQNAQ
+197 GSENIKTDQNAQ

-228 SNGNTELAPQK
+228 SNGNTELTPQK

-331 HATSTISGAVQFSG
+331 HAMSTISGAVQFSG
-345 QPVVTNGTTLLHQVW
+345 QPVITNGTTLLHQVW
-360 SGGMNNNHGGWLN
+360 SGGMNNNHGGWLT
-373 HPWTYKHTGPLDNGD
+373 HPWIYKHTGPLDNGD

-430 CDFSC
+430 CEFSC
-435 KAGFKKVGRTCTAC
+435 KAGFKKVGRTCTTC

-493 YYNVGWACKKAIW
+493 YHNVGWACKKAIW
-506 QKTDTYTCNV
+506 QKTDAYTCNV
-516 AGGVWK
+516 AGGKWK

-541 VPEHICNH
+541 VPENICNH
-549 WWAKPATTTVVKWDV
+549 WGAKPATTTVVKWDV
-564 NCNPPQW
+564 NCNTPER
-571 ETNWSCPTPNCNIS
+571 ETTWNCPNPSCNTS

-592 GATEAVTCIQHK
+592 GVTEAVTCTQHK

-625 VCETALCGGANGVA
+625 ACETAACGAGNGIA

-665 TCTQLDGAK
+665 TCAQLDGTK

-679 RIPLQ
+679 KI
-684 AGVCG
+684 
-689 SAHNI
+689 
-694 MHMSLAAGSA
+694 
-704 NLCGY
+704 
-709 GSVIGFNEN
+709 
-718 AALYSNRWSWKC
+718 
-730 RGDNWAHNQ
+730 
-739 EVNCIAHK
+739 
-747 PVPQAGRC
+747 
-755 AQAANTCTVG
+755 
-765 TLKDPVPIP
+765 
-774 NGRKWSC
+774 
-781 QGLYGGTTDTNCS
+781 
-794 LCDPGYHNMGWVCK
+794 
-808 KAVWQWT
+808 
-815 DAYTCNTASGKW
+815 
-827 KDDNVVT
+827 
-834 TYHCALEENRA
+834 
-845 IAAPEHICNHWRAKP
+845 
-860 ATTTVVKWEAS
+860 
-871 CNTPQWETNW
+871 
-881 NCPTPNCNISRI
+881 
-893 AGKCG
+893 
-898 GVTEGV
+898 
-904 TCTQHKKDRAGTIH
+904 
-918 ETRTQVQQKAC
+918 
-929 TRACETAACGSA
+929 
-941 NGVATKYQPTA
+941 
-952 LCAAGTASAVGGNA
+952 
-966 SVRSWTC
+966 
-973 TQLDGAKNCSANRLP
+973 P

-999 INHSALNASSANL
+999 INHNTLNAGSANL
-1012 CNYGAVINFNENTA
+1012 CNYGTVISFNENTA
-1026 IYANRWSWKCRGDNG
+1026 VFPNRWSWKCRGDNG
-1041 AYNQD
+1041 AHNQD
-1046 ANCIA
+1046 VNCIA

-1121 GYTLHNGVCVKWKCE
+1121 GYTLHNGACVKWKCE
-1136 SAPVP
+1136 TIPGSTTPPKCTGSYYEQEWTTYEGKWSTKLACVQGVP
-1141 RPPVPRPPQSS
+1141 SHYSQIPRNCCDPTVHAYRSCRDQYNTNWPIRIGMKDHTSKEWFIFNCREDSGVTKCQHECSRNTSNEYCNVVPKN
-1152 AGRCVGTYSEGWKC
+1152 V
-1166 YFIDYGN
+1166 
-1173 TKTDA
+1173 
-1178 SEFALD
+1178 L
-1184 VNDNCLYASTEDLC
+1184 
-1198 RGITRFR
+1198 
-1205 RNDESI
+1205 
-1211 EQRRWAA
+1211 
-1218 AGHYEL
+1218 
-1224 VQWVWESF
+1224 
-1232 DEHSD
+1232 
-1237 WNPICNYYGFYHGAP
+1237 
-1252 SWANCKGAVTRE
+1252 
-1264 HFCYW
+1264 
-1269 WPNTEKKSCSSL
+1269 KSCSNLWDQSSC
-1281 TQTECGKQSW
+1281 QSKSW
-1291 CTRTSWAS
+1291 CTRTPWTTG
-1299 SSPVP
+1299 
-1304 PRPSPGTGKKIWW
+1304 PSTIKSVCEEEWKWVVSDWMCGSLQKMSCTGEWKC
-1317 VKSADSEMPRGFM
+1317 EM
-1330 SLFSVSAWLSREWPQ
+1330 
-1345 WPRWSQWSQWAYW
+1345 
-1358 SQWPRWPQW
+1358 RWPQSVCQNANVPLW
-1367 PSEASEETEG
+1367 RTFGGPDSCNNNKSKVSCDRTSDCTWWDLSSWKKNVPVCKDSAGNDLPASACTG
-1377 PLGHESPK
+1377 TKTCLNPVNGQCQTHAWTHES
-1385 AHESPEAPEE
+1385 
-1395 MPEWPKVH
+1395 
-1403 TTQRYQLPPV
+1403 
-1413 PHRPQPLPPWLNKIA
+1413 QPATSTANGCLAGDYLDDADTNTYWQW
-1428 KCIDDKWNVHPDA
+1428 KCK
-1441 YCANAGAK
+1441 G
-1449 PVCDAEWACALP
+1449 
-1461 TVTWSHGCI
+1461 
-1470 NATTKDH
+1470 KD
-1477 TSQCRTDLSLNNAI
+1477 
-1491 SCNDAIEVKKYCLP
+1491 
-1505 MRRRDCAND
+1505 
-1514 EYWFNG
+1514 W
-1520 GSEWVIDD
+1520 GSESICKATRWVDGKCGDQIF
-1528 IMTGGFEKTLKW
+1528 T
-1540 DPYIRK
+1540 
-1546 YKSSLP
+1546 
-1552 GEDAFWYEIVGA
+1552 
-1564 CSRGEPKASASC
+1564 C
-1576 KSISWKY
+1576 KK
-1583 DKYCSNL
+1583 
-1590 TDQWSCD
+1590 
-1597 MVNVY
+1597 
-1602 QKREDSSW
+1602 
-1610 PITIWIFKHSG
+1610 G
-1621 QCSVSTYDFD
+1621 
-1631 NWEEQYDPVCP
+1631 
-1642 WIHQKSFKY
+1642 
-1651 MDSCEWG
+1651 
-1658 VRKEVVCQSKS
+1658 
-1669 SNAIL
+1669 
-1674 NDSECNESEKPDY
+1674 
-1687 NMICWWRSSKST
+1687 T
-1699 PPTPPTPPASSSED
+1699 P
-1713 TSWLY
+1713 
-1718 RATSY
+1718 
-1723 SWSIHCIEW
+1723 
-1732 SSMYIGVCNQNDWIF
+1732 
-1747 MGDSISVSKWIL
+1747 
-1759 WDHLG
+1759 
-1764 IYSPRPDK
+1764 
-1772 KIWIKDGFAYWDKDK
+1772 KDK
-1787 TQPVEVWVYKL
+1787 GERLEQRGTDPRWGAQRE
-1798 TQYWI
+1798 
-1803 SGDEVPYRYFTVS
+1803 STVDTWTCK
-1816 GGYGPWYQLWR
+1816 GLGQWMDTPCELMDWR
-1827 GRIVETLK
+1827 TTYIWCRSDC

>member
-31 SSMALALLL
+31 SSMVLALLL

-74 RVKFEYKEDTNALN
+74 RIKFEYKEDTNALN

-104 QGATG
+104 EGATG

-118 IVKWNWQNAAII
+118 VVKWNWQNAAII

-197 GSENIQTDQNAQ
+197 GSENIKTDQNAQ

-228 SNGNTELAPQK
+228 SNGNTELTPQK
-239 GSAFYVNSTS
+239 WSAFYVNSTS

-280 SDVNV
+280 SDVNI

-345 QPVVTNGTTLLHQVW
+345 QPAITNGTTLLAQVW
-360 SGGMNNNHGGWLN
+360 SGGMNNNHGGWIN
-373 HPWTYKHTGPLDNGD
+373 HPWIYKHTGPLDNGD

-435 KAGFKKVGRTCTAC
+435 KAGFKKVGRTCTTC

-478 NGINANACQWACDAG
+478 NGINANACQWTCDAG
-493 YYNVGWACKKAIW
+493 YHNVGWACKKAIW

-516 AGGVWK
+516 AGGKWK

-541 VPEHICNH
+541 VPEHICSH
-549 WWAKPATTTVVKWDV
+549 WWVKPNSTEVKKWDE

-571 ETNWSCPTPNCNIS
+571 ETTWNCPNPSCNTS

-592 GATEAVTCIQHK
+592 GATEAVTCTQHK

-625 VCETALCGGANGVA
+625 ACETAACGAANGVA

-660 SVWSW
+660 SIWSW
-665 TCTQLDGAK
+665 TCAQLDGTK

-679 RIPLQ
+679 KI
-684 AGVCG
+684 
-689 SAHNI
+689 
-694 MHMSLAAGSA
+694 
-704 NLCGY
+704 
-709 GSVIGFNEN
+709 
-718 AALYSNRWSWKC
+718 
-730 RGDNWAHNQ
+730 
-739 EVNCIAHK
+739 
-747 PVPQAGRC
+747 
-755 AQAANTCTVG
+755 
-765 TLKDPVPIP
+765 
-774 NGRKWSC
+774 
-781 QGLYGGTTDTNCS
+781 
-794 LCDPGYHNMGWVCK
+794 
-808 KAVWQWT
+808 
-815 DAYTCNTASGKW
+815 
-827 KDDNVVT
+827 
-834 TYHCALEENRA
+834 
-845 IAAPEHICNHWRAKP
+845 
-860 ATTTVVKWEAS
+860 
-871 CNTPQWETNW
+871 
-881 NCPTPNCNISRI
+881 
-893 AGKCG
+893 
-898 GVTEGV
+898 
-904 TCTQHKKDRAGTIH
+904 
-918 ETRTQVQQKAC
+918 
-929 TRACETAACGSA
+929 
-941 NGVATKYQPTA
+941 
-952 LCAAGTASAVGGNA
+952 
-966 SVRSWTC
+966 
-973 TQLDGAKNCSANRLP
+973 P

-999 INHSALNASSANL
+999 INHNALNAASVNL
-1012 CNYGAVINFNENTA
+1012 CNYGTVISFNENTGLFA
-1026 IYANRWSWKCRGDNG
+1026 SRWSWKCRGDNG
-1041 AYNQD
+1041 AHNQD
-1046 ANCIA
+1046 VNCIA

-1075 ATNIA
+1075 VTNIA
-1080 NGKRWSCEGL
+1080 NGKRWSCQGL

-1136 SAPVP
+1136 TTPASTTPWTC
-1141 RPPVPRPPQSS
+1141 S
-1152 AGRCVGTYSEGWKC
+1152 GTYHENTGNFLYEGKKMVGVRNDRC
-1166 YFIDYGN
+1166 LN
-1173 TKTDA
+1173 RKTYDPVSA
-1178 SEFALD
+1178 SCCPPDGRHKPSLPDPETCRNANA
-1184 VNDNCLYASTEDLC
+1184 VWMAEDL
-1198 RGITRFR
+1198 TSKSR
-1205 RNDESI
+1205 RSPVYLDYAKREWRWYYACEVDSYKENTQYCEKRAQT
-1211 EQRRWAA
+1211 EQ
-1218 AGHYEL
+1218 
-1224 VQWVWESF
+1224 
-1232 DEHSD
+1232 
-1237 WNPICNYYGFYHGAP
+1237 
-1252 SWANCKGAVTRE
+1252 
-1264 HFCYW
+1264 
-1269 WPNTEKKSCSSL
+1269 KSCSGL
-1281 TQTECGKQSW
+1281 WDQSSCQSKW
-1291 CTRTSWAS
+1291 CTRTSWGS

-1330 SLFSVSAWLSREWPQ
+1330 SLFSVSAWLSREWSQ

-1358 SQWPRWPQW
+1358 SQWPRWPRW

-1385 AHESPEAPEE
+1385 PPEE
-1395 MPEWPKVH
+1395 MPQWPKVH
-1403 TTQRYQLPPV
+1403 TTQHYQWPPV

-1449 PVCDAEWACALP
+1449 PVCDAKWSCAVP
-1461 TVTWSHGCI
+1461 TVPWTQGCT
-1470 NATTKDH
+1470 NPTTKDSSSLCVLTNNVVECNNTLEVIKH
-1477 TSQCRTDLSLNNAI
+1477 CLS
-1491 SCNDAIEVKKYCLP
+1491 S
-1505 MRRRDCAND
+1505 RRDCASD
-1514 EYWFNG
+1514 PYRFGG
-1520 GSEWVIDD
+1520 GSEMRI
-1528 IMTGGFEKTLKW
+1528 KTTVSGDVAESLTW
-1540 DPYIRK
+1540 N
-1546 YKSSLP
+1546 SSLNLYVSDLP
-1552 GEDAFWYEIVGA
+1552 DEEAFWYELLGSCV
-1564 CSRGEPKASASC
+1564 RGKPQITAPASC
-1576 KSISWKY
+1576 KSVSWKN
-1583 DKYCSNL
+1583 DQYCGTVSSKETCN
-1590 TDQWSCD
+1590 TN
-1597 MVNVY
+1597 NVY
-1602 QKREDSSW
+1602 EYRGRKSETSFFSSSY
-1610 PITIWIFKHSG
+1610 IDDTILTGVFNTRGNCGVRNTDWTWWTRNDPGCTSNRVSFRYVDRCEWQGPRKDIIC
-1621 QCSVSTYDFD
+1621 QSVSKNSRVD
-1631 NWEEQYDPVCP
+1631 
-1642 WIHQKSFKY
+1642 
-1651 MDSCEWG
+1651 DSDC
-1658 VRKEVVCQSKS
+1658 
-1669 SNAIL
+1669 
-1674 NDSECNESEKPDY
+1674 DSREKPSY
-1687 NMICWWRSSKST
+1687 SMACWWGRSSST
-1699 PPTPPTPPASSSED
+1699 PSIPPSPPASSSED

-1723 SWSIHCIEW
+1723 SRRPECIWAQGERNKIG
-1732 SSMYIGVCNQNDWIF
+1732 SSPDILNGRCDDNNGYFMAGTTQPLDWIA
-1747 MGDSISVSKWIL
+1747 VPKWSF
-1759 WDHLG
+1759 WDPLFVEQMA
-1764 IYSPRPDK
+1764 IPQK
-1772 KIWIKDGFAYWDKDK
+1772 KIWIKDGYAYWDKDK
-1787 TQPVEVWVYKL
+1787 TQPVEVWVFKL
-1798 TQYWI
+1798 TQYT
-1803 SGDEVPYRYFTVS
+1803 SSSDPVPYRRFIVAS
-1816 GGYGPWYQLWR
+1816 QGYWPGYQLWR
-1827 GRIVETLK
+1827 GKISYTLQ